1 LKKIKIVENSRQIF
15 QTDNKKRWRNV
26 QWGSR
31 IFIFI
36 AVLLFLALGL
46 MMKLDRSP
54 KIPFKEDY
62 KAVITASKPFLQENK
77 ISKEYKGFRN
87 FISEKTMHTNLAKI
101 EKARA
106 ERFKNQNRNWAQ
118 FPGGIRSAFYV
129 AWDPQSLM
137 SLKKNIKHIN
147 LVFPEWFFL
156 DPKTGNL
163 KTNVDPEGYK
173 VIKRTG
179 VAAMPILSNNFQQEF
194 HSEGLGKVL
203 NNPQQ
208 RTKLIQKLAQQCL
221 TYHFKGINIDFE
233 EMNLDS
239 DENLIAFM
247 KELSDTF
254 KKNKLLVT
262 MDVMT
267 DNDDYN
273 IQKLNPYVDY
283 FVLMAYDEYSADSD
297 AGPVSSQK
305 WVEAQTGKFLQKTS
319 PNKIILGLG
328 AYGYDWS
335 TNKEDNSSVTYMQAI
350 TKASASKAVINF
362 DDNTFNL
369 NYSYTDS
376 KNNTH
381 TVFFND
387 AASIFNTMR
396 FSSEYPLAGTALWRL
411 GSEDS
416 RIWNFYDK
424 DLTFAGLSK
433 LNLKTLENVKGQT
446 MVDYIGDG
454 EVLDVL
460 NTPHDGKIA
469 VEIDPKEK
477 IITDENYLTYPSSY
491 EVKKYGEAPQK
502 ELVLTFD
509 DGPDETYTPQV
520 LDILSKYHVPA
531 AFFLVGLNAEKN
543 LPLVKRIYRE
553 GHEIGNHTFTHE
565 NVARVSPE
573 RALLELKLTRLL
585 IECITGHSTILFRAP
600 YNADSE
606 PTTSEEIVPVALAR
620 QQNYLDIGENIDP
633 EDWQPGI
640 KADEIVKRV
649 LAGVKAERGNII
661 LLHDAG
667 GETREETVKALKI
680 LIPTLQKQG
689 YHFTN
694 LATILHKNKAELMPA
709 VPKTRAYYVMQLNLV
724 LATIIYGI
732 SHFLVALFTIFI
744 GLGLIR
750 LIIMLYWA
758 FKERRKEKKLGEF
771 PVLQSYPKVSIIV
784 PAYNEEVNIV
794 SSLHNL
800 LKQTYPNF
808 NIILVDDGSKDSTYK
823 KAKEVFSDHPKLKI
837 FTKTNGGKATALN
850 FGIAQTDAEY
860 VVCIDADTKLEQN
873 AVKYLIA
880 RFLNSNAEEKIA
892 AVAGN
897 VKVGNTV
904 NWLTK
909 WQSIEYT
916 TSQNFDRLA
925 YANINAIT
933 VIPGAIGAFRKSVID
948 EVGGYSS
955 DTLAEDCD
963 ITVKILRE
971 GYTVANENRAVAV
984 TEAPESVKQF
994 LKQRFRWTYGIM
1006 QMFWK
1011 QRQTFLNP
1019 KYKGLGLWAMPN
1031 ILLFQYI
1038 IPFFSPLAD
1047 VIMFFGILSGNGG
1060 KIFSYYLLFLLV
1072 DASLAF
1078 IAFIMQREK
1087 LVNLLYI
1094 IPQRFGY
1101 RWLMYIVLFRSL
1113 RRALKGEM
1121 QTWGFL
1127 KRTGNVKEIAAS

>member
-1 LKKIKIVENSRQIF
+1 MGNSKQIF

-31 IFIFI
+31 IFIFV
-36 AVLLFLALGL
+36 AALLFLALGL
-46 MMKLDRSP
+46 MMKFGRSP

-62 KAVITASKPFLQENK
+62 KAVITASKPYLQENK
-77 ISKEYKGFRN
+77 ISKEYKGFRS
-87 FISEKTMHTNLAKI
+87 FISEKTIHTNLAKI
-101 EKARA
+101 NRARA
-106 ERFKNQNRNWAQ
+106 ERLKNQNRNWSQ

-137 SLKKNIKHIN
+137 SLKRNIRHIN

-156 DPKTGNL
+156 DPKTGDL

-173 VIKRTG
+173 IIRRTG
-179 VAAMPILSNNFQQEF
+179 VATMPILSNNSNQEF

-203 NNPQQ
+203 KDPGK
-208 RTKLIQKLAQQCL
+208 RTQLIQKLKQQCQKL
-221 TYHFKGINIDFE
+221 HFKGINIDFE
-233 EMNLDS
+233 DMNLDS

-247 KELSDTF
+247 KELSATF
-254 KKNKLLVT
+254 KQNNLLVS
-262 MDVMT
+262 MDIMT

-273 IQKLNPYVDY
+273 VEKLNPYVDY
-283 FVLMAYDEYSADSD
+283 FILMAYDEYSADSD

-305 WVEAQTGKFLQKTS
+305 WIEAQTGKILTKTS
-319 PNKIILGLG
+319 PEKIILGLG

-335 TNKEDNSSVTYMQAI
+335 TDKDDNSSVTYMQAI
-350 TKASASKAVINF
+350 TKASASKAKINF

-416 RIWNFYDK
+416 RIWNFYDR

-433 LNLKTLENVKGQT
+433 LNLKVLENVKGQT

-469 VEIDPKEK
+469 LEIDPKEK
-477 IITDENYLTYPSSY
+477 IITDENYITYPSSY
-491 EVKKYGEAPQK
+491 EVRKYGGAPQK

-520 LDILSKYHVPA
+520 LDVLSKYHVPA

-565 NVARVSPE
+565 NVAKVSPE
-573 RALLELKLTRLL
+573 RALLEMKLTRLL

-606 PTTSEEIVPVALAR
+606 PTTSEEIIPIALAR

-649 LAGVKAERGNII
+649 MAGVKAERGNII

-667 GETREETVKALKI
+667 GDTREETVKALKI

-694 LATILHKNKAELMPA
+694 LTSILHKSKNELMPE
-709 VPKTRAYYVMQLNLV
+709 VPKTKAYYVMQLNLI
-724 LATIIYGI
+724 LATVIYGI

-750 LIIMLYWA
+750 LFIMLYWA
-758 FKERRKEKKLGEF
+758 FRERRREKKLGIF
-771 PVLQSYPKVSIIV
+771 PVLDSYPKVSIIV

-794 SSLHNL
+794 SSLNNL

-808 NIILVDDGSKDSTYK
+808 DVIMVDDGSKDSTYE
-823 KAKEVFSDHPKLKI
+823 KAREAFSDNPKLKI
-837 FTKTNGGKATALN
+837 FSKRNGGKATALN
-850 FGIAQTDAEY
+850 YGISETDAEY
-860 VVCIDADTKLEQN
+860 VVCIDADTKLEQD

-880 RFLNSNAEEKIA
+880 RFLNSAPEDKIA

-904 NWLTK
+904 NWLTR

-933 VIPGAIGAFRKSVID
+933 VIPGAIGAFRKSVV
-948 EVGGYSS
+948 EKVGGYSS

-963 ITVKILRE
+963 ITVKILRK

-1038 IPFFSPLAD
+1038 IPFFSPMAD
-1047 VIMFFGILSGNGG
+1047 LIMFFGLLSGNGG
-1060 KIFSYYLLFLLV
+1060 KIFGYYLIFLLV

-1087 LVNLLYI
+1087 LIHLVYV

-1121 QTWGFL
+1121 QSWGFL
-1127 KRTGNVKEIAAS
+1127 KRTGNVKEIANS

>member
-1 LKKIKIVENSRQIF
+1 MENSKQIF
-15 QTDNKKRWRNV
+15 QTSSKKRWKSV

-36 AVLLFLALGL
+36 GILLLLALGL
-46 MMKLDRSP
+46 MMTLDRSP

-62 KAVITASKPFLQENK
+62 KAVITANKPYLQENK
-77 ISKEYKGFRN
+77 ISKEYKGFRS
-87 FISEKTMHTNLAKI
+87 FISEKTIHTSLDKI

-106 ERFKNQNRNWAQ
+106 ERYKNQNRNWAQ
-118 FPGGIRSAFYV
+118 FPAGIRSAFYV

-137 SLKKNIKHIN
+137 SLKRNIRHVN

-156 DPKTGNL
+156 DPKTGDL

-179 VAAMPILSNNFQQEF
+179 VAAMPMLSNNFDREF
-194 HSEGLGKVL
+194 RSEGLVKVL
-203 NNPQQ
+203 NDPQK
-208 RTKLIQKLAQQCL
+208 RTHLIQKITQQCKK
-221 TYHFKGINIDFE
+221 YHFKGINIDFE
-233 EMNLDS
+233 DMNLNS

-247 KELSDTF
+247 KELSETF
-254 KKNKLLVT
+254 KKNQLLVT
-262 MDVMT
+262 MDIMT

-273 IQKLNPYVDY
+273 IPRLNPYVDY
-283 FVLMAYDEYSADSD
+283 FVLMAYDEYSAGSD

-305 WVEAQTGKFLQKTS
+305 WIEEQTGKIVKQTS
-319 PNKIILGLG
+319 PQKIILGLG

-335 TNKEDNSSVTYMQAI
+335 SNKDDNTSVTYMQAI
-350 TKASASKAVINF
+350 TKASASKAVIDFN
-362 DDNTFNL
+362 DNTFNL

-376 KNNTH
+376 KNLTH

-416 RIWNFYDK
+416 RVWNFYDK

-433 LNLKTLENVKGQT
+433 VNLKSLENVKGQT

-469 VEIDPKEK
+469 LEIDPKEK
-477 IITDENYLTYPSSY
+477 IITDENYVTYPSSY
-491 EVKKYGEAPQK
+491 EVKKYGSAPQK

-565 NVARVSPE
+565 NVAKVSPE
-573 RALLELKLTRLL
+573 RALLEMKLTRLL

-606 PTTSEEIVPVALAR
+606 PTTSEEIIPVALAR

-649 LAGVKAERGNII
+649 MAGIKQQRGNII

-667 GETREETVKALKI
+667 GDTREETVKALKI

-694 LATILHKNKAELMPA
+694 LTNILHKSRNELMPE
-709 VPKTRAYYVMQLNLV
+709 VPKTRSYYIMQLNLV
-724 LATIIYGI
+724 LATVIYGI

-744 GLGLIR
+744 VLGLIR
-750 LIIMLYWA
+750 LLLMAYWA
-758 FKERRKEKKLGEF
+758 FKERSKEKKLGEF
-771 PVLQSYPKVSIIV
+771 PVLKSYPKVSIIV

-794 SSLHNL
+794 SSLQNL

-808 NIILVDDGSKDSTYK
+808 NIIMVDDGSKDSTYE
-823 KAKEVFSDHPKLKI
+823 KALEAFPDHPKLKI
-837 FTKTNGGKATALN
+837 FSKGNGGKATALN
-850 FGIAQTDAEY
+850 FGISQTNAEY
-860 VVCIDADTKLEQN
+860 VVCIDADTKLQQD

-880 RFLNSNAEEKIA
+880 RFLNSSTEEKIA

-897 VKVGNTV
+897 VKVGNRV
-904 NWLTK
+904 NWLTR
-909 WQSIEYT
+909 WQAIEYT

-925 YANINAIT
+925 YAHINAIT
-933 VIPGAIGAFRKSVID
+933 VIPGAIGAFKRSVII
-948 EVGGYSS
+948 EAGGYSS

-963 ITVKILRE
+963 ITVKILKA
-971 GYTVANENRAVAV
+971 GYTVANENRAIAV
-984 TEAPESVKQF
+984 TEAPETTKQF

-1047 VIMFFGILSGNGG
+1047 VIMFFGILSGNGD
-1060 KIFSYYLLFLLV
+1060 KIFTYYLIFLLV
-1072 DASLAF
+1072 DASLALV
-1078 IAFIMQREK
+1078 AFIMQREK
-1087 LVNLLYI
+1087 LINLLYI

-1101 RWLMYIVLFRSL
+1101 RWLMYIVLFKSL
-1113 RRALKGEM
+1113 RKALKGEM
-1121 QTWGFL
+1121 QSWGFL
-1127 KRTGNVKEIAAS
+1127 KRTGNVKEIATS

>member
-1 LKKIKIVENSRQIF
+1 MENSKQIF
-15 QTDNKKRWRNV
+15 QTNSKKRWKSV

-31 IFIFI
+31 VFIFI
-36 AVLLFLALGL
+36 GILLLLALGL
-46 MMKLDRSP
+46 MMTLDRSP

-62 KAVITASKPFLQENK
+62 KAVITANKPYLQENK
-77 ISKEYKGFRN
+77 ISKEYKGFRS
-87 FISEKTMHTNLAKI
+87 FISEKTIHTNLDKI
-101 EKARA
+101 QKARA
-106 ERFKNQNRNWAQ
+106 ERYKNQNRNWTQ

-137 SLKKNIKHIN
+137 SLKRNIRHVN

-156 DPKTGNL
+156 DPKTGDL

-179 VAAMPILSNNFQQEF
+179 VAAMPMLSNNSNQEF
-194 HSEGLGKVL
+194 HSEGLVKVL
-203 NNPQQ
+203 NDPKK
-208 RTKLIQKLAQQCL
+208 RTHLIQKITQQCQK
-221 TYHFKGINIDFE
+221 YHFKGINIDFE
-233 EMNLDS
+233 DMNLNS

-247 KELSDTF
+247 KELSETF
-254 KKNKLLVT
+254 KKNQLLVT
-262 MDVMT
+262 MDIMT

-273 IQKLNPYVDY
+273 IPRLNPYVDY
-283 FVLMAYDEYSADSD
+283 FVLMAYDEYSAGSD

-305 WVEAQTGKFLQKTS
+305 WIEEQTGKIVKQTS
-319 PNKIILGLG
+319 PQKIILGLG

-335 TNKEDNSSVTYMQAI
+335 SNKDDNTSVTYMQAI
-350 TKASASKAVINF
+350 TKASASKAVIDFN
-362 DDNTFNL
+362 DNTFNL

-376 KNNTH
+376 KNLTH

-396 FSSEYPLAGTALWRL
+396 FSAEYPLAGTALWRL

-416 RIWNFYDK
+416 RVWNFYDK
-424 DLTFAGLSK
+424 DLTFTGLSR

-469 VEIDPKEK
+469 LEIDPKEK
-477 IITDENYLTYPSSY
+477 IITDENYVTYPSSY
-491 EVKKYGEAPQK
+491 EVKKYGSAPQK

-509 DGPDETYTPQV
+509 DGPDETYTPQI

-565 NVARVSPE
+565 NVAKVSPE
-573 RALLELKLTRLL
+573 RALLEMKLTRLL

-606 PTTSEEIVPVALAR
+606 PTTSEEIIPVALAR

-649 LAGVKAERGNII
+649 MAGIKHERGNII

-667 GETREETVKALKI
+667 GDTRAETVKALKI

-694 LATILHKNKAELMPA
+694 LTNILHKSRSELMPA
-709 VPKTRAYYVMQLNLV
+709 VPKTKSYYIMQLNLV
-724 LATIIYGI
+724 LATVIYGI

-744 GLGLIR
+744 VLGMIR
-750 LIIMLYWA
+750 LLLMAYWA
-758 FKERRKEKKLGEF
+758 FKERKKEKKLGEF
-771 PVLQSYPKVSIIV
+771 PILESYPKVSIIV

-794 SSLHNL
+794 SSLQNL

-808 NIILVDDGSKDSTYK
+808 NIIMVDDGSKDSTYE
-823 KAKEVFSDHPKLKI
+823 KAVEAFPNHANLKI
-837 FTKTNGGKATALN
+837 FTKSNGGKATALN
-850 FGIAQTDAEY
+850 FGISQTDAEY
-860 VVCIDADTKLEQN
+860 VVCIDADTKLQQD
-873 AVKYLIA
+873 AVKYMIA
-880 RFLNSNAEEKIA
+880 RFLNSNPEEKIA

-897 VKVGNTV
+897 VKVGNGV

-909 WQSIEYT
+909 WQAIEYT

-925 YANINAIT
+925 YAHINAIT
-933 VIPGAIGAFRKSVID
+933 VIPGAIGAFKRSVII
-948 EVGGYSS
+948 EAGGYSS

-963 ITVKILRE
+963 ITVKILKA

-984 TEAPESVKQF
+984 TEAPETVKQF

-1038 IPFFSPLAD
+1038 IPFFSPMAD
-1047 VIMFFGILSGNGG
+1047 VIMFFGILSGNGD
-1060 KIFSYYLLFLLV
+1060 KIFTYYLIFLLV
-1072 DASLAF
+1072 DASLALV
-1078 IAFIMQREK
+1078 AFIVQREK
-1087 LVNLLYI
+1087 LINLLYI

-1101 RWLMYIVLFRSL
+1101 RWLMYIVLFKSL
-1113 RRALKGEM
+1113 RKALKGEM
-1121 QTWGFL
+1121 QSWGFL
-1127 KRTGNVKEIAAS
+1127 KRTGNVKEIATS

>member
-1 LKKIKIVENSRQIF
+1 MENSKQIF
-15 QTDNKKRWRNV
+15 QTSSKKRWKSV

-31 IFIFI
+31 VFIFLGI
-36 AVLLFLALGL
+36 LLLLALGL
-46 MMKLDRSP
+46 MMTLDRSP

-62 KAVITASKPFLQENK
+62 KAVITANKPYLQENK

-87 FISEKTMHTNLAKI
+87 FISEKTIHTNLDKI

-106 ERFKNQNRNWAQ
+106 ERYKNQNRNWAQ

-137 SLKKNIKHIN
+137 SLKRNIRHVN

-156 DPKTGNL
+156 DPKTGDL

-179 VAAMPILSNNFQQEF
+179 VAAMPMLSNNFDREF
-194 HSEGLGKVL
+194 RSEGLAKAL
-203 NNPQQ
+203 NDPQK
-208 RTKLIQKLAQQCL
+208 RTHLIQNITRQCKK
-221 TYHFKGINIDFE
+221 YHFKGINIDFE
-233 EMNLDS
+233 DMNLDS

-247 KELSDTF
+247 KELSETF
-254 KKNKLLVT
+254 KKNQLLVT
-262 MDVMT
+262 MDIMT

-273 IQKLNPYVDY
+273 IPRLNPYVDY
-283 FVLMAYDEYSADSD
+283 FVLMAYDEYSAGSD

-305 WVEAQTGKFLQKTS
+305 WIEEQTGKIVKQTS
-319 PNKIILGLG
+319 PQKIILGLG

-335 TNKEDNSSVTYMQAI
+335 SNPDDNTSVTYMQAI
-350 TKASASKAVINF
+350 TKASASKAVIDFN
-362 DDNTFNL
+362 DNTFNL

-376 KNNTH
+376 KNLTH

-416 RIWNFYDK
+416 RVWNFYDK

-433 LNLKTLENVKGQT
+433 LNLKALENVKGQT

-469 VEIDPKEK
+469 LEIDPKEK
-477 IITDENYLTYPSSY
+477 IITDENYVTYPSSY
-491 EVKKYGEAPQK
+491 EVKKYGSAPQK

-520 LDILSKYHVPA
+520 LDVLSKYHVPA

-565 NVARVSPE
+565 NVAKVSPE

-585 IECITGHSTILFRAP
+585 IECVTGHSTILFRAP

-606 PTTSEEIVPVALAR
+606 PTTSEEIIPVALAR

-649 LAGVKAERGNII
+649 MAGIRQQRGNII

-667 GETREETVKALKI
+667 GDTREETVKALKI

-694 LATILHKNKAELMPA
+694 LTSILHKSRNELMPE
-709 VPKTRAYYVMQLNLV
+709 VPKTKSYYIMQLNLV
-724 LATIIYGI
+724 LATIIYGV

-744 GLGLIR
+744 VLGLIR
-750 LIIMLYWA
+750 LLLMAYWA
-758 FKERRKEKKLGEF
+758 FKERKKEKKLGEF
-771 PVLQSYPKVSIIV
+771 PVLESYPKVSIIV

-794 SSLHNL
+794 SSLQNL

-808 NIILVDDGSKDSTYK
+808 DIIMVDDGSKDSTYD
-823 KAKEVFSDHPKLKI
+823 KAKAAFPDHPKLKI
-837 FTKTNGGKATALN
+837 FTKRNGGKATALN
-850 FGIAQTDAEY
+850 FGISQTDAEY
-860 VVCIDADTKLEQN
+860 VVCIDADTKLQQD

-880 RFLNSNAEEKIA
+880 RFLNSDPEEKIA

-897 VKVGNTV
+897 VKVGNRV

-909 WQSIEYT
+909 WQAIEYT

-925 YANINAIT
+925 YAHINAIT
-933 VIPGAIGAFRKSVID
+933 VIPGAIGAFKRSVVI
-948 EVGGYSS
+948 ETGGYSS

-963 ITVKILRE
+963 ITVKILKA

-984 TEAPESVKQF
+984 TEAPETVKQF

-1019 KYKGLGLWAMPN
+1019 RYKGLGLWAMPN

-1047 VIMFFGILSGNGG
+1047 VIMFFGILSGNGD
-1060 KIFSYYLLFLLV
+1060 KIFTYYLIFLLV
-1072 DASLAF
+1072 DASLAL

-1087 LVNLLYI
+1087 LINLLYI

-1101 RWLMYIVLFRSL
+1101 RWLMYIVLFKSL
-1113 RRALKGEM
+1113 RKALKGEM
-1121 QTWGFL
+1121 QSWGFL
-1127 KRTGNVKEIAAS
+1127 KRTGNVKEIATS

>member
-1 LKKIKIVENSRQIF
+1 MENSKQIF
-15 QTDNKKRWRNV
+15 QTDSKKRWKSV

-46 MMKLDRSP
+46 MMKLDKSP
-54 KIPFKEDY
+54 KLPFKEDY
-62 KAVITASKPFLQENK
+62 KAVITASKPYLQENR
-77 ISKEYKGFRN
+77 ISKEYKGFRS
-87 FISEKTMHTNLAKI
+87 FIFEKTMHTSLAKI

-106 ERFKNQNRNWAQ
+106 ERRKNQNLSWSR

-137 SLKKNIKHIN
+137 SLKRNIRHIN

-156 DPKTGNL
+156 DPKTGDL

-173 VIKRTG
+173 VIRRTS

-203 NNPQQ
+203 KDPRKRSQ
-208 RTKLIQKLAQQCL
+208 LIRKITQQCL
-221 TYHFKGINIDFE
+221 KLHFKGINIDFE
-233 EMNLDS
+233 DMNLDS
-239 DENLIAFM
+239 DEPLIAFM
-247 KELSDTF
+247 KELSETF
-254 KKNKLLVT
+254 KKNGLLVT
-262 MDVMT
+262 MDIMT

-305 WVEAQTGKFLQKTS
+305 WIEAQTDKILKKTS
-319 PNKIILGLG
+319 PDKIILGLG

-335 TNKEDNSSVTYMQAI
+335 TNKDDNTSVTYMQAI
-350 TKASASKAVINF
+350 TKASASKAVMNF

-396 FSSEYPLAGTALWRL
+396 YSSEYPLAGTALWRL

-416 RIWNFYDK
+416 RVWNFYDK
-424 DLTFAGLSK
+424 NLTLSGLST

-469 VEIDPKEK
+469 LEIDPKEK
-477 IITDENYLTYPSSY
+477 IITDENYVTYPSSY

-509 DGPDETYTPQV
+509 DGPDETYTPQI
-520 LDILSKYHVPA
+520 LDVLSKYHVPA

-565 NVARVSPE
+565 NVAKVSPE

-585 IECITGHSTILFRAP
+585 IECVTGHSTILFRAP

-606 PTTSEEIVPVALAR
+606 PTTPEEIIPVALAR

-640 KADEIVKRV
+640 KANEIIQRV
-649 LAGVKAERGNII
+649 MTGLKQQRGNIV

-694 LATILHKNKAELMPA
+694 LASILHKSKSELMPEI
-709 VPKTRAYYVMQLNLV
+709 PKTKSYYIMQLNLV
-724 LATIIYGI
+724 LATVIYGI

-744 GLGLIR
+744 ILGLIR
-750 LIIMLYWA
+750 LILMAYWA
-758 FKERRKEKKLGEF
+758 LKERKKEKKLGGF
-771 PVLQSYPKVSIIV
+771 PVLDSYPKVSIIV

-794 SSLHNL
+794 SSLNSL

-808 NIILVDDGSKDSTYK
+808 NIIMVDDGSKDSTYER
-823 KAKEVFSDHPKLKI
+823 AKEAFPDHPQLKI
-837 FTKTNGGKATALN
+837 FAKTNGGKATALN
-850 FGIAQTDAEY
+850 FGIAQTNAEY
-860 VVCIDADTKLEQN
+860 VVCIDADTKLQKD
-873 AVKYLIA
+873 AVKYMIA
-880 RFLNSNAEEKIA
+880 RFLNSAPEEKIA

-897 VKVGNTV
+897 VKVGNKV
-904 NWLTK
+904 NWLTR

-933 VIPGAIGAFRKSVID
+933 VIPGAIGAFKKSVIA
-948 EVGGYSS
+948 EIGGYSS

-963 ITVKILRE
+963 LTVKILKA
-971 GYTVANENRAVAV
+971 GYTVANENRAFAV
-984 TEAPESVKQF
+984 TEAPETVKQF

-1047 VIMFFGILSGNGG
+1047 LMMFFGILSGNGE
-1060 KIFSYYLLFLLV
+1060 KIFTYYLIFLLV
-1072 DASLAF
+1072 DASLAL

-1087 LVNLLYI
+1087 LTGLLYV

-1113 RRALKGEM
+1113 RKALKGEM
-1121 QTWGFL
+1121 QSWGFL
-1127 KRTGNVKEIAAS
+1127 KRTGNVKEVVTS

>member
-1 LKKIKIVENSRQIF
+1 MEKSKQIF
-15 QTDNKKRWRNV
+15 QTDSKKRWRNV
-26 QWGSR
+26 KWGSR
-31 IFIFI
+31 IFIFVTAI
-36 AVLLFLALGL
+36 LFIALGL

-54 KIPFKEDY
+54 KIPFREDY
-62 KAVITASKPFLQENK
+62 KAVITANRPYLQENK
-77 ISKEYKGFRN
+77 ISKEYKGFRS

-101 EKARA
+101 SRAKA
-106 ERFKNQNRNWAQ
+106 ERFRNQNRNWGK

-137 SLKKNIKHIN
+137 SLKRNIRHVN

-156 DPKTGNL
+156 DPKTGAL
-163 KTNVDPEGYK
+163 KTNVDKECYK
-173 VIKRTG
+173 IIRRTG
-179 VAAMPILSNNFQQEF
+179 VAAMPILSNNYQQEF
-194 HSEGLGKVL
+194 RSEGLAKVL
-203 NNPQQ
+203 RDPAR
-208 RTKLIQKLAQQCL
+208 RTQLIQQLTRQCL
-221 TYHFKGINIDFE
+221 KNNFKGINIDFE
-233 EMNLDS
+233 DMNLDS
-239 DENLIAFM
+239 DEYLIRFM
-247 KELSDTF
+247 SELSAAF
-254 KKNKLLVT
+254 KKNRLLVT
-262 MDVMT
+262 MDIMT

-273 IQKLNPYVDY
+273 IQKLDPFVDY
-283 FVLMAYDEYSADSD
+283 FVLMAYDEYAADSD

-305 WVEAQTGKFLQKTS
+305 WIEAQTGKILKKTS
-319 PNKIILGLG
+319 PGKIILGLG

-335 TNKEDNSSVTYMQAI
+335 SNTADNTSVTYMQAI
-350 TKASASKAVINF
+350 TKASASRAKINF

-376 KNNTH
+376 GNHTH

-387 AASIFNTMR
+387 AASVFNTMR

-424 DLTFAGLSK
+424 DLTSAGLSAF
-433 LNLKTLENVKGQT
+433 NIHSLEQVKGQT

-460 NTPHDGKIA
+460 NTPHDGKLA
-469 VEIDPKEK
+469 LEIDPKEK
-477 IITDENYLTYPSSY
+477 IITDENYIAYPSSY
-491 EVKKYGEAPQK
+491 EVKKYGAAPQK

-520 LDILSKYHVPA
+520 LDVLSKYHVPA

-565 NVARVSPE
+565 NVAKVSPE
-573 RALLELKLTRLL
+573 RALLEMKLTRLL
-585 IECITGHSTILFRAP
+585 IECVTGHSTILFRAP

-606 PTTSEEIVPVALAR
+606 PTTSEEIIPVALAR
-620 QQNYLDIGENIDP
+620 KQNYLDIGENIDP

-649 LAGVKAERGNII
+649 LSGIRQERGNII

-680 LIPTLQKQG
+680 LIPELQKQG

-694 LATILHKNKAELMPA
+694 LTAILHKNRSELMPE
-709 VPKTRAYYVMQLNLV
+709 VPKTKAYYIMQLNLV
-724 LATIIYGI
+724 LATVIYGI
-732 SHFLVALFTIFI
+732 SHFLVALFIIFI
-744 GLGLIR
+744 TLGIIR
-750 LIIMLYWA
+750 LLIMMYWA
-758 FKERRKEKKLGEF
+758 FRERKREKALGGF
-771 PVLQSYPKVSIIV
+771 PVLDHYPKVSVIV

-800 LKQTYPNF
+800 LKQTYPDF
-808 NIILVDDGSKDSTYK
+808 NIIMVDDGSKDSTYE
-823 KAKEVFSDHPKLKI
+823 KAVAAFGDHPKLKI
-837 FTKTNGGKATALN
+837 YTKPNGGKATALN
-850 FGIAQTDAEY
+850 FGISRTDAAY
-860 VVCIDADTKLEQN
+860 VVCIDADTKLDKD
-873 AVKYLIA
+873 AVKYLMA
-880 RFLNSNAEEKIA
+880 RFLNAKPEEKIA

-897 VKVGNTV
+897 VKVGNPV
-904 NWLTK
+904 NWLTR
-909 WQSIEYT
+909 WQSIEYI

-925 YANINAIT
+925 YARINAIT
-933 VIPGAIGAFRKSVID
+933 VIPGAIGAFRKAVVE

-963 ITVKILRE
+963 LTVKILKQ

-984 TEAPESVKQF
+984 TEAPESVPQF
-994 LKQRFRWTYGIM
+994 LKQRFRWTYGII

-1011 QRQTFLNP
+1011 QKQAFLNP
-1019 KYKGLGLWAMPN
+1019 DYKGLGLWAMPN

-1047 VIMFFGILSGNGG
+1047 VIMLLGILSGNGG
-1060 KIFSYYLLFLLV
+1060 KIFGYYLLFLLV
-1072 DASLAF
+1072 DASLALL
-1078 IAFIMQREK
+1078 AFIMQKEK
-1087 LVNLLYI
+1087 LTHILYI

-1113 RRALKGEM
+1113 RRALKGEI
-1121 QTWGFL
+1121 QSWGFL
-1127 KRTGNVKEIAAS
+1127 KRTGNVKEIAVN

>member
-1 LKKIKIVENSRQIF
+1 MEHSKQIF
-15 QTDNKKRWRNV
+15 QTENKKRWRNV
-26 QWGSR
+26 KWGSR
-31 IFIFI
+31 IFIFL
-36 AVLLFLALGL
+36 AVLLFIALGL

-62 KAVITASKPFLQENK
+62 KAVITASRPYLQENK
-77 ISKEYKGFRN
+77 ISKEYKGFRS
-87 FISEKTMHTNLAKI
+87 FISEKNIHTNLAKI
-101 EKARA
+101 EKAKE
-106 ERFKNQNRNWAQ
+106 ERFRNQNRNWAQ

-137 SLKKNIKHIN
+137 SLKRNIRHIN

-156 DPKTGNL
+156 DPKSGGL

-173 VIKRTG
+173 IIKRTG
-179 VAAMPILSNNFQQEF
+179 VAAMPMLSNNADREF
-194 HSEGLGKVL
+194 RSEGLSKVL
-203 NNPQQ
+203 KDPQK
-208 RTKLIQKLAQQCL
+208 RTQLINTITAQCL
-221 TYHFKGINIDFE
+221 KFHFKGINVDFE
-233 EMNLDS
+233 SIGLDS
-239 DENLIAFM
+239 DEYLIAFM
-247 KELSDTF
+247 KELSGTF
-254 KKNKLLVT
+254 RKNGLMVT
-262 MDVMT
+262 MDIMT

-273 IQKLNPYVDY
+273 IRKLDPYVDY
-283 FVLMAYDEYSADSD
+283 FVLMAYDEYSADND

-305 WVEAQTGKFLQKTS
+305 WIEAQTGKILQKTA
-319 PNKIILGLG
+319 PDKIILGLG

-335 TNKEDNSSVTYMQAI
+335 TNTDDNTSVTYMQAI
-350 TKASASKAVINF
+350 TKASASKAKINF

-369 NYSYTDS
+369 NYSYTDA

-416 RIWNFYDK
+416 RVWNFYDK
-424 DLTFAGLSK
+424 DLSSAGMSK
-433 LNLKTLENVKGQT
+433 INFKDLENVKGQT

-469 VEIDPKEK
+469 LETDPKEK
-477 IITDENYLTYPSSY
+477 IITDETYKTYPSSY

-502 ELVLTFD
+502 DLVLTFD
-509 DGPDETYTPQV
+509 DGPDETYTPQI
-520 LDILSKYHVPA
+520 LDVLSKYHVPA

-606 PTTSEEIVPVALAR
+606 PTTPEEIIPVALAR
-620 QQNYLDIGENIDP
+620 KQNYLDIGENIDP

-649 LAGVKAERGNII
+649 MEGLHQRKGNII

-667 GETREETVKALKI
+667 GDTREETVKALKV
-680 LIPTLQKQG
+680 LIPALQKQG

-694 LATILHKNKAELMPA
+694 LASILHKSKNELMPE

-724 LATIIYGI
+724 LATVIYGI
-732 SHFLVALFTIFI
+732 SHFLVALFTVFI
-744 GLGLIR
+744 GLGIIR
-750 LIIMLYWA
+750 LLLMAYWA
-758 FKERRKEKKLGEF
+758 VREKRKEKEKGWF
-771 PVLQSYPKVSIIV
+771 PVLDSYPKVSIMV

-794 SSLHNL
+794 SSLSNL
-800 LKQTYPNF
+800 LNQTYPNF
-808 NIILVDDGSKDSTYK
+808 DVIMIDDGSKDSTYQ
-823 KAKEVFSDHPKLKI
+823 KAQDAFASHPKLKI
-837 FTKTNGGKATALN
+837 LTKPNGGKATALN
-850 FGIAQTDAEY
+850 YGISQTDSEY
-860 VVCIDADTKLEQN
+860 VVCIDADTKLQQD
-873 AVKYLIA
+873 AVKFLMA
-880 RFLNSNAEEKIA
+880 RFLNAAPEEKIA

-897 VKVGNTV
+897 VKVGNPV
-904 NWLTK
+904 NWLTR
-909 WQSIEYT
+909 WQAIEYT

-925 YANINAIT
+925 YSYINAVT
-933 VIPGAIGAFRKSVID
+933 VIPGAIGAFRKTVID

-963 ITVKILRE
+963 ITVKMLRK
-971 GYTVANENRAVAV
+971 GYRIANENRAVAV
-984 TEAPESVKQF
+984 TEAPETVKQF

-1011 QRQTFLNP
+1011 QKQTFLNP
-1019 KYKGLGLWAMPN
+1019 EYKGLGLWAMPN

-1038 IPFFSPLAD
+1038 IPFFSPMAD
-1047 VIMFFGILSGNGG
+1047 LIMFFGLLSGNGS
-1060 KIFSYYLLFLLV
+1060 KIFVYYLLFLLV
-1072 DASLAF
+1072 DASLA
-1078 IAFIMQREK
+1078 IVAFIMQKEK
-1087 LVNLLYI
+1087 MWNLIYI
-1094 IPQRFGY
+1094 VPQRFGY

-1121 QTWGFL
+1121 QAWGFL
-1127 KRTGNVKEIAAS
+1127 KRTGNVKEIGASRLS

>member
-1 LKKIKIVENSRQIF
+1 MGNSKQIF

-36 AVLLFLALGL
+36 AVLLFLALGV
-46 MMKLDRSP
+46 MMKFGRSP

-62 KAVITASKPFLQENK
+62 KAVITASKPYLQENK
-77 ISKEYKGFRN
+77 ISKEYKGFRS
-87 FISEKTMHTNLAKI
+87 FISEKNIHTNLAKI
-101 EKARA
+101 KKARA
-106 ERFKNQNRNWAQ
+106 ERLQNQNRNWSQ

-137 SLKKNIKHIN
+137 SLKRNIRHVN

-156 DPKTGNL
+156 DPKTGDL

-173 VIKRTG
+173 IIRRTG
-179 VAAMPILSNNFQQEF
+179 VATMPILSNNSNQEF

-203 NNPQQ
+203 KDPLKRTQLIRKLKQQ
-208 RTKLIQKLAQQCL
+208 CQKL
-221 TYHFKGINIDFE
+221 HFKGINIDFE
-233 EMNLDS
+233 DMNLDS

-247 KELSDTF
+247 KELSATF
-254 KKNKLLVT
+254 KQNNLLVS
-262 MDVMT
+262 MDIMT
-267 DNDDYN
+267 ENDDYN
-273 IQKLNPYVDY
+273 VERLNPYVDY
-283 FVLMAYDEYSADSD
+283 FILMAYDEYSADSD

-305 WVEAQTGKFLQKTS
+305 WIEAQTGKILTKTS
-319 PNKIILGLG
+319 PEKIILGLG

-335 TNKEDNSSVTYMQAI
+335 TNKDDNSSVTYMQAI
-350 TKASASKAVINF
+350 TKASASKAKINF

-424 DLTFAGLSK
+424 DLTSAGLSK
-433 LNLKTLENVKGQT
+433 LNLRLLENVKGQT

-477 IITDENYLTYPSSY
+477 IITDENYITYPSSY
-491 EVKKYGEAPQK
+491 EVRKYGGAPQK

-520 LDILSKYHVPA
+520 LDVLSKYHVPA

-565 NVARVSPE
+565 NVAKVSPE
-573 RALLELKLTRLL
+573 RALLEMKLTRLL

-606 PTTSEEIVPVALAR
+606 PTTSEEIIPVALAR

-649 LAGVKAERGNII
+649 MAGIKAERGNII

-667 GETREETVKALKI
+667 GDTREETVKALKV

-694 LATILHKNKAELMPA
+694 LTSILHKSKNELMPE
-709 VPKTRAYYVMQLNLV
+709 VPKTKAYYVMQLNLI
-724 LATIIYGI
+724 LATVIYGI

-750 LIIMLYWA
+750 LFIMLYWA
-758 FKERRKEKKLGEF
+758 FRERKKEKKLGVF
-771 PVLQSYPKVSIIV
+771 PILESYPKVSIIV

-794 SSLHNL
+794 SSLNNL

-808 NIILVDDGSKDSTYK
+808 DVIMVDDGSKDSTYD
-823 KAKEVFSDHPKLKI
+823 KAREAFSGNPKLKI
-837 FTKTNGGKATALN
+837 FSKRNGGKATALN
-850 FGIAQTDAEY
+850 YGIAETDAEY
-860 VVCIDADTKLEQN
+860 VVCIDADTKLEQD

-880 RFLNSNAEEKIA
+880 RFLNSAPEDKIA

-904 NWLTK
+904 NWLTR

-925 YANINAIT
+925 YADINAIT
-933 VIPGAIGAFRKSVID
+933 VIPGAIGAFRKSVV
-948 EVGGYSS
+948 EKVGGYSS

-963 ITVKILRE
+963 ITVKILRK

-984 TEAPESVKQF
+984 TEAPETVKQF

-1011 QRQTFLNP
+1011 QRHTFLNP

-1038 IPFFSPLAD
+1038 IPFFSPMAD
-1047 VIMFFGILSGNGG
+1047 LIMFFGLLSGNGG
-1060 KIFSYYLLFLLV
+1060 KIFSYYLIFLLV

-1087 LVNLLYI
+1087 LIYLVYV

-1121 QTWGFL
+1121 QSWGFL
-1127 KRTGNVKEIAAS
+1127 KRTGNVKEIANS

>member
-1 LKKIKIVENSRQIF
+1 MENSKQIF
-15 QTDNKKRWRNV
+15 QTNSKKRWKSV
-26 QWGSR
+26 QWSSR

-36 AVLLFLALGL
+36 AALLLLALGL
-46 MMKLDRSP
+46 MMTLDKNP

-62 KAVITASKPFLQENK
+62 KAVITASKPYLQENK
-77 ISKEYKGFRN
+77 ISKEYKGFRS
-87 FISEKTMHTNLAKI
+87 FISEKTMHTSLSKI
-101 EKARA
+101 EEARA
-106 ERFKNQNRNWAQ
+106 ERLKNQNRNWAQ

-137 SLKKNIKHIN
+137 SLKRNIRHIN

-156 DPKTGNL
+156 DPKTGDL
-163 KTNVDPEGYK
+163 KTNIDPEGYK
-173 VIKRTG
+173 ILKRTG
-179 VAAMPILSNNFQQEF
+179 VAAMPILSNNSDREF
-194 HSEGLGKVL
+194 RSEGLGKVL
-203 NNPQQ
+203 NDPQK
-208 RTKLIQKLAQQCL
+208 RTHLIQKITQQCIK
-221 TYHFKGINIDFE
+221 YHFKGINIDFE
-233 EMNLDS
+233 DMNLDS

-247 KELSDTF
+247 KELSETF
-254 KKNKLLVT
+254 KKNQLLVT
-262 MDVMT
+262 MDIMT

-273 IQKLNPYVDY
+273 IQRLDPYVDY
-283 FVLMAYDEYSADSD
+283 FVLMAYDEYSASGD
-297 AGPVSSQK
+297 AGPISSQK
-305 WVEAQTGKFLQKTS
+305 WIEEQTGKIVKKTA

-335 TNKEDNSSVTYMQAI
+335 SNSDDNASVTYMQAI
-350 TKASASKAVINF
+350 TKASASKAVIDYN
-362 DDNTFNL
+362 DNTFNL

-376 KNNTH
+376 KNLTH

-416 RIWNFYDK
+416 RVWNFYDK

-469 VEIDPKEK
+469 LEIDPKEK
-477 IITDENYLTYPSSY
+477 IITDENYITYPSSY
-491 EVKKYGEAPQK
+491 EVKKYGSAPQK

-565 NVARVSPE
+565 NVAKVSPE

-585 IECITGHSTILFRAP
+585 IECVTGHSTILFRAP

-606 PTTSEEIVPVALAR
+606 PTTSEEIIPVALAR

-649 LAGVKAERGNII
+649 LAGVKQERGNII

-667 GETREETVKALKI
+667 GDTREETVKALKV

-694 LATILHKNKAELMPA
+694 LTNLLHKSRGELMPEI
-709 VPKTRAYYVMQLNLV
+709 PKTRSYYIMQLNLV
-724 LATIIYGI
+724 LATVIYGI

-744 GLGLIR
+744 VLGLIR
-750 LIIMLYWA
+750 LLLMAYWA
-758 FKERRKEKKLGEF
+758 FKEKRKEKNLSEF
-771 PVLQSYPKVSIIV
+771 PVLESYPKVSIIV

-794 SSLHNL
+794 SSLQNL

-808 NIILVDDGSKDSTYK
+808 NIIMVDDGSKDSTYEKAK
-823 KAKEVFSDHPKLKI
+823 KAFPDNPKLKI

-850 FGIAQTDAEY
+850 FGISQTDAEY
-860 VVCIDADTKLEQN
+860 VVCIDADTQLQKD
-873 AVKYLIA
+873 AIKYLIA
-880 RFLNSNAEEKIA
+880 RFLNASSEEKIA

-909 WQSIEYT
+909 WQAIEYT

-925 YANINAIT
+925 YAHINAIT
-933 VIPGAIGAFRKSVID
+933 VIPGAIGAFKRSVII
-948 EVGGYSS
+948 EAGGYSS

-963 ITVKILRE
+963 ITVKILKA
-971 GYTVANENRAVAV
+971 GYTVANENRAIAV
-984 TEAPESVKQF
+984 TEAPETVKQF

-1011 QRQTFLNP
+1011 QKQTFLNP
-1019 KYKGLGLWAMPN
+1019 QYKGLGLWAMPN

-1047 VIMFFGILSGNGG
+1047 VIMFFGILSGNGS
-1060 KIFSYYLLFLLV
+1060 KIFSYYLIFLLV
-1072 DASLAF
+1072 DASLAL
-1078 IAFIMQREK
+1078 IAFIMQRER
-1087 LVNLLYI
+1087 LTNLLYV

-1101 RWLMYIVLFRSL
+1101 RWLMYIVLFKSL
-1113 RRALKGEM
+1113 RKALKGEI

-1127 KRTGNVKEIAAS
+1127 KRTGNVKEIATS

>member
-1 LKKIKIVENSRQIF
+1 MENSKQIF
-15 QTDNKKRWRNV
+15 QTNSKKRWKSV

-31 IFIFI
+31 VFIFI
-36 AVLLFLALGL
+36 GILLLLALGL
-46 MMKLDRSP
+46 MMTLDRSP

-62 KAVITASKPFLQENK
+62 KAVITANKPYLQENK
-77 ISKEYKGFRN
+77 ISKEYKGFRS
-87 FISEKTMHTNLAKI
+87 FISEKTIHTNLDKI
-101 EKARA
+101 QKARA
-106 ERFKNQNRNWAQ
+106 ERYKNQNRNWAQ

-137 SLKKNIKHIN
+137 SLKRNIRHVN

-156 DPKTGNL
+156 DPKTGDL

-179 VAAMPILSNNFQQEF
+179 VAAMPMLSNNSNQEF
-194 HSEGLGKVL
+194 HSEGLVKVL
-203 NNPQQ
+203 NDPQK
-208 RTKLIQKLAQQCL
+208 RTHLIQKITQQCKK
-221 TYHFKGINIDFE
+221 YNFKGINIDFE
-233 EMNLDS
+233 DMNLNS

-247 KELSDTF
+247 KELSETF
-254 KKNKLLVT
+254 KKNQLLVT
-262 MDVMT
+262 MDIMT

-273 IQKLNPYVDY
+273 IPRLDPYVDY
-283 FVLMAYDEYSADSD
+283 FVLMAYDEYSAGSD

-305 WVEAQTGKFLQKTS
+305 WIEEQTGKIVKQTS
-319 PNKIILGLG
+319 PQKIILGLG

-335 TNKEDNSSVTYMQAI
+335 SNKDDNTSVTYMQAI
-350 TKASASKAVINF
+350 TKASASKAVIDFN
-362 DDNTFNL
+362 DNTFNL

-376 KNNTH
+376 KNLTH

-416 RIWNFYDK
+416 RVWNFYDK

-469 VEIDPKEK
+469 LEIDPKEK
-477 IITDENYLTYPSSY
+477 IITDENYITYPSSY
-491 EVKKYGEAPQK
+491 EVKKYGSAPQK

-509 DGPDETYTPQV
+509 DGPDETYTPQI
-520 LDILSKYHVPA
+520 LDVLSKYHVPA

-565 NVARVSPE
+565 NVAKVSPE

-585 IECITGHSTILFRAP
+585 IECVTGHSTILFRAP

-606 PTTSEEIVPVALAR
+606 PTTSEEIIPVALAR

-649 LAGVKAERGNII
+649 MAGVKHERGNII

-667 GETREETVKALKI
+667 GDTRAETVKALKI

-694 LATILHKNKAELMPA
+694 LTNILHKSRSELMPA
-709 VPKTRAYYVMQLNLV
+709 VPKTKSYYIMQLNLV
-724 LATIIYGI
+724 LATVIYGI

-744 GLGLIR
+744 VLGLIR
-750 LIIMLYWA
+750 LLLMAYWA
-758 FKERRKEKKLGEF
+758 FKERRKEKKLGGF
-771 PVLQSYPKVSIIV
+771 PVLESYPKVSIIV

-794 SSLHNL
+794 SSLQNL

-808 NIILVDDGSKDSTYK
+808 NIIMVDDGSKDSTYE
-823 KAKEVFSDHPKLKI
+823 KAVEAFPNHPNLKI
-837 FTKTNGGKATALN
+837 FTKSNGGKATALN
-850 FGIAQTDAEY
+850 FGISETDAEY
-860 VVCIDADTKLEQN
+860 VVCIDADTKLQQD
-873 AVKYLIA
+873 AVKYMIA
-880 RFLNSNAEEKIA
+880 RFLNSNPEEKIA

-897 VKVGNTV
+897 VKVGNRV

-909 WQSIEYT
+909 WQAIEYT

-925 YANINAIT
+925 YAHINAIT
-933 VIPGAIGAFRKSVID
+933 VIPGAIGAFKRSVII
-948 EVGGYSS
+948 EAGGYSS

-963 ITVKILRE
+963 ITVKILKA
-971 GYTVANENRAVAV
+971 GYTVANENRAIAV
-984 TEAPESVKQF
+984 TEAPETVKQF

-1038 IPFFSPLAD
+1038 IPFFSPMAD
-1047 VIMFFGILSGNGG
+1047 VIMFFGILSGNGD
-1060 KIFSYYLLFLLV
+1060 KIFTYYLIFLLV
-1072 DASLAF
+1072 DASLALV
-1078 IAFIMQREK
+1078 AFIMQREK
-1087 LVNLLYI
+1087 LINLLYI

-1101 RWLMYIVLFRSL
+1101 RWLMYIVLFKSL
-1113 RRALKGEM
+1113 RKALKGEM
-1121 QTWGFL
+1121 QSWGFL
-1127 KRTGNVKEIAAS
+1127 KRTGNVKEIATS

>member
-1 LKKIKIVENSRQIF
+1 VENSKQIF
-15 QTDNKKRWRNV
+15 QTDSKKRWRNV

-46 MMKLDRSP
+46 MMKLDKSP

-62 KAVITASKPFLQENK
+62 KAVITANRPYLQENK
-77 ISKEYKGFRN
+77 ISKEYKGFRS

-106 ERFKNQNRNWAQ
+106 ERLKNQNRNWAQ

-137 SLKKNIKHIN
+137 SLKRNIKHIN

-194 HSEGLGKVL
+194 HAEGLGKVL

-221 TYHFKGINIDFE
+221 KFQFKGINIDFE

-254 KKNKLLVT
+254 KQNKLLVI

-335 TNKEDNSSVTYMQAI
+335 TNKAENNSVTYMQAI
-350 TKASASKAVINF
+350 TKASASKAIINF

-565 NVARVSPE
+565 NVAKVSPE
-573 RALLELKLTRLL
+573 RALLEMKLTRLL

-620 QQNYLDIGENIDP
+620 EQNYLDIGENIDP

-694 LATILHKNKAELMPA
+694 LATILHKNKAELMPV

-732 SHFLVALFTIFI
+732 SRFLVALFAIFI

-758 FKERRKEKKLGEF
+758 FKERKKEKKLGEF
-771 PVLQSYPKVSIIV
+771 PILESYPKVSIIV

-808 NIILVDDGSKDSTYK
+808 DIILVDDGSKDSTYE
-823 KAKEVFSDHPKLKI
+823 KAKEAFSDHPKLKI

-850 FGIAQTDAEY
+850 FGISQTDAEY

-880 RFLNSNAEEKIA
+880 RFLNSNPEEKIA

-933 VIPGAIGAFRKSVID
+933 VIPGAIGAFKKSVID

-963 ITVKILRE
+963 ITVKILRK

-1047 VIMFFGILSGNGG
+1047 LIMFFGILSGNGS
-1060 KIFSYYLLFLLV
+1060 KIFSYYLIFLLV
-1072 DASLAF
+1072 DASLAL

-1087 LVNLLYI
+1087 LGNLLYI

-1101 RWLMYIVLFRSL
+1101 RWLMYIVLFKSL
-1113 RRALKGEM
+1113 RKALKGEM

-1127 KRTGNVKEIAAS
+1127 KRTGNVREIATS

>member
-1 LKKIKIVENSRQIF
+1 LQKQSEVENARQIF
-15 QTDNKKRWRNV
+15 QTDSKKRWRNV
-26 QWGSR
+26 KWGSR
-31 IFIFI
+31 IFIFV
-36 AVLLFLALGL
+36 AVLLFIALAV
-46 MMKLDRSP
+46 MMKFDRNP

-62 KAVITASKPFLQENK
+62 KAVITASKPYLQENK
-77 ISKEYKGFRN
+77 ISKEYKGFRS
-87 FISEKTMHTNLAKI
+87 FISEKNIHTNLAKI
-101 EKARA
+101 EKAKADRL
-106 ERFKNQNRNWAQ
+106 KHQNRDWAQ

-137 SLKKNIKHIN
+137 SLKRNIKHIN
-147 LVFPEWFFL
+147 LVFPEWFFV
-156 DPKTGNL
+156 DPKNGDL
-163 KTNVDPEGYK
+163 KTNVDAEGYK
-173 VIKRTG
+173 IIRRVG
-179 VAAMPILSNNFQQEF
+179 VAAMPMLSNNFEQEF
-194 HSEGLGKVL
+194 HSEGLSKVFKD
-203 NNPQQ
+203 PQR
-208 RTKLIQKLAQQCL
+208 RTLLIKKLAQQCVKL
-221 TYHFKGINIDFE
+221 KFKGINIDFE
-233 EMNLDS
+233 SMNLDS
-239 DENLIAFM
+239 DEYLIDFM
-247 KELSDTF
+247 KELSLNF
-254 KKNKLLVT
+254 KQNNLLVT
-262 MDVMT
+262 MDIMT

-273 IQKLNPYVDY
+273 IRKLDPFVDY
-283 FVLMAYDEYSADSD
+283 FVLMAYDEYAAESD

-305 WVEAQTGKFLQKTS
+305 WIEEQAGKMLKKTT

-335 TNKEDNSSVTYMQAI
+335 SNKDDNTSVTYMQAI

-396 FSSEYPLAGTALWRL
+396 FSSEYPLAGTAVWRL

-416 RIWNFYDK
+416 RIWTFYDK
-424 DLTFAGLSK
+424 DLTSDGLSK
-433 LNLKTLENVKGQT
+433 LNLKNLENVKGQT
-446 MVDYIGDG
+446 MVDYIGNG

-469 VEIDPKEK
+469 LEIDPKEK
-477 IITDENYLTYPSSY
+477 IITDETYKTYPSSY
-491 EVKKYGEAPQK
+491 EVKKYGEAPDK

-509 DGPDETYTPQV
+509 DGPDETYTPQI
-520 LDILSKYHVPA
+520 LDVLSKYHVPA

-543 LPLVKRIYRE
+543 LPLIKRIYRE

-565 NVARVSPE
+565 NVAKVSPE

-585 IECITGHSTILFRAP
+585 IECVTGHSTILFRAP

-606 PTTSEEIVPVALAR
+606 PTTPEEIIPVALAR
-620 QQNYLDIGENIDP
+620 KQNYLDIGENIDP

-640 KADEIVKRV
+640 KSEEIVKRV
-649 LAGVKAERGNII
+649 MDGLHQRKGNII

-667 GETREETVKALKI
+667 GDTRAETVKALKT
-680 LIPTLQKQG
+680 LIPALQKQG

-694 LATILHKNKAELMPA
+694 LASILHKSKAELMPG
-709 VPKTRAYYVMQLNLV
+709 VPKTKSYYIMQLNLV
-724 LATIIYGI
+724 LATVIYGI
-732 SHFLVALFTIFI
+732 SHFLFALFMVFI
-744 GLGLIR
+744 ALGLIR
-750 LIIMLYWA
+750 LLMMMYWA
-758 FKERRKEKKLGEF
+758 FKERKKEKQLGGF
-771 PVLQSYPKVSIIV
+771 PVLTAYPKVSIIV

-794 SSLHNL
+794 SSLNNL
-800 LKQTYPNF
+800 LHQTYPNF
-808 NIILVDDGSKDSTYK
+808 EVILVDDGSKDSTYE
-823 KAKEVFSDHPKLKI
+823 KAKAEFSGHPKLKI
-837 FTKTNGGKATALN
+837 FTKPNGGKATALN
-850 FGIAQTDAEY
+850 FGILQTDAEY
-860 VVCIDADTKLEQN
+860 VVCIDADTKLGQN
-873 AVKYLIA
+873 AVKHLIA
-880 RFLNSNAEEKIA
+880 RFLNSDPGEKIA

-904 NWLTK
+904 NWLTR
-909 WQSIEYT
+909 WQSIEYI

-925 YANINAIT
+925 YAYINAVT
-933 VIPGAIGAFRKSVID
+933 VIPGAIGAFRKSVLE

-963 ITVKILRE
+963 VTVKILKR
-971 GYTVANENRAVAV
+971 GYTIANENRAVAV
-984 TEAPESVKQF
+984 TEAPETVKQF

-1011 QRQTFLNP
+1011 QKQTFMNP
-1019 KYKGLGLWAMPN
+1019 DYKGLGIWAMPN

-1047 VIMFFGILSGNGG
+1047 VIMFLGLLSGNGG
-1060 KIFSYYLLFLLV
+1060 KIFIYYLLFLLV
-1072 DASLAF
+1072 DASLG
-1078 IAFIMQREK
+1078 ILAFIMQKEK
-1087 LVNLLYI
+1087 IWNLFYI

-1121 QTWGFL
+1121 QYWGFL
-1127 KRTGNVKEIAAS
+1127 KRTGNVKEMPAS

>member
-1 LKKIKIVENSRQIF
+1 MENSKQIF
-15 QTDNKKRWRNV
+15 QTNSKKRWKSV

-31 IFIFI
+31 VFMFIGI
-36 AVLLFLALGL
+36 LLLLALGL
-46 MMKLDRSP
+46 MMTLDRSP

-62 KAVITASKPFLQENK
+62 KAVITADKPYLQENK
-77 ISKEYKGFRN
+77 ISKEYKGFRS
-87 FISEKTMHTNLAKI
+87 FISEKTIHTNLDKI
-101 EKARA
+101 QKARA
-106 ERFKNQNRNWAQ
+106 ERYKNQNRNWAQ

-137 SLKKNIKHIN
+137 SLKRNIRHVN

-156 DPKTGNL
+156 DPKTGDL

-179 VAAMPILSNNFQQEF
+179 VAAMPMLSNNSNQEF
-194 HSEGLGKVL
+194 HSEGLVKVL
-203 NNPQQ
+203 NDPQK
-208 RTKLIQKLAQQCL
+208 RTHLIQKITQQCKK
-221 TYHFKGINIDFE
+221 YNFKGINIDFE
-233 EMNLDS
+233 DMNLNS

-247 KELSDTF
+247 KELSETF
-254 KKNKLLVT
+254 KKNQLLVT
-262 MDVMT
+262 MDIMT

-273 IQKLNPYVDY
+273 IPRLDPYVDY
-283 FVLMAYDEYSADSD
+283 FVLMAYDEYSAGSD

-305 WVEAQTGKFLQKTS
+305 WIEEQTGKIVKQTS
-319 PNKIILGLG
+319 PQKIILGLG

-335 TNKEDNSSVTYMQAI
+335 SNKDDNTSVTYMQAI
-350 TKASASKAVINF
+350 TKASASKAVIDFN
-362 DDNTFNL
+362 DNTFNL

-376 KNNTH
+376 KNLTH

-416 RIWNFYDK
+416 RVWNFYDK

-469 VEIDPKEK
+469 LEIDPKEK
-477 IITDENYLTYPSSY
+477 IITDENYITYPSSY
-491 EVKKYGEAPQK
+491 EVKKYGSAPQK

-509 DGPDETYTPQV
+509 DGPDETYTPQI
-520 LDILSKYHVPA
+520 LDVLSKYHVPA

-565 NVARVSPE
+565 NVAKVSPE

-585 IECITGHSTILFRAP
+585 IECVTGHSTILFRAP

-606 PTTSEEIVPVALAR
+606 PTTSEEIIPVALAR

-649 LAGVKAERGNII
+649 MAGVKHERGNII

-667 GETREETVKALKI
+667 GDTRAETVKALKI

-694 LATILHKNKAELMPA
+694 LTNILHKSRSELMPA
-709 VPKTRAYYVMQLNLV
+709 VPKTKSYYIMQLNLV
-724 LATIIYGI
+724 LATVIYGI

-744 GLGLIR
+744 VLGLIR
-750 LIIMLYWA
+750 LLLMAYWA
-758 FKERRKEKKLGEF
+758 FKERRKEKKLGGF
-771 PVLQSYPKVSIIV
+771 PVLESYPKVSIIV

-794 SSLHNL
+794 SSLQNL

-808 NIILVDDGSKDSTYK
+808 NIIMVDDGSKDSTYE
-823 KAKEVFSDHPKLKI
+823 KAVEAFPNHPDLKI
-837 FTKTNGGKATALN
+837 FTKSNGGKATALN
-850 FGIAQTDAEY
+850 FGISETDAEY
-860 VVCIDADTKLEQN
+860 VVCIDADTKLQQD
-873 AVKYLIA
+873 AVKYMIA
-880 RFLNSNAEEKIA
+880 RFLNSNPEEKIA

-897 VKVGNTV
+897 VKVGNRV

-909 WQSIEYT
+909 WQAIEYT

-925 YANINAIT
+925 YAHINAIT
-933 VIPGAIGAFRKSVID
+933 VIPGAIGAFKRSVII
-948 EVGGYSS
+948 EAGGYSS

-963 ITVKILRE
+963 ITVKILKA
-971 GYTVANENRAVAV
+971 GYTVANENRAIAV
-984 TEAPESVKQF
+984 TEAPETVKQF

-1038 IPFFSPLAD
+1038 IPFFSPMAD
-1047 VIMFFGILSGNGG
+1047 VIMFFGILSGNGD
-1060 KIFSYYLLFLLV
+1060 KIFTYYLIFLLV
-1072 DASLAF
+1072 DASLALV
-1078 IAFIMQREK
+1078 AFIMQREK
-1087 LVNLLYI
+1087 LINLLYI

-1101 RWLMYIVLFRSL
+1101 RWLMYIVLFKSL
-1113 RRALKGEM
+1113 RKALKGEM
-1121 QTWGFL
+1121 QSWGFL
-1127 KRTGNVKEIAAS
+1127 KRTGNVKEIATS

>member
-1 LKKIKIVENSRQIF
+1 MENSKQIF
-15 QTDNKKRWRNV
+15 QTDNKKRWRSV

-31 IFIFI
+31 IFIFV
-36 AVLLFLALGL
+36 AVLLILALGL
-46 MMKLDRSP
+46 MMKLEKSP

-62 KAVITASKPFLQENK
+62 KAVITASKPYLKENK
-77 ISKEYKGFRN
+77 ISKEYKGFRS
-87 FISEKTMHTNLAKI
+87 FISEKTMHTSLAKI
-101 EKARA
+101 QQARV
-106 ERFKNQNRNWAQ
+106 ERLKNQNRSWSQ

-137 SLKKNIKHIN
+137 SLKRNIRHIN

-156 DPKTGNL
+156 DPKTGDL
-163 KTNVDPEGYK
+163 KTNIDPEGYK
-173 VIKRTG
+173 IIKRTG
-179 VAAMPILSNNFQQEF
+179 VAAMPIVSNNSDREF
-194 HSEGLGKVL
+194 RSEGLGKVL
-203 NNPQQ
+203 KDPRR
-208 RTKLIQKLAQQCL
+208 RTKLIQKLTQQCQKF
-221 TYHFKGINIDFE
+221 HFKGINIDFE
-233 EMNLDS
+233 DMNLDS
-239 DENLIAFM
+239 DEYLIAFM
-247 KELSDTF
+247 KELSETF
-254 KKNKLLVT
+254 KQNKLLVS
-262 MDVMT
+262 MDIMT

-273 IQKLNPYVDY
+273 IQKLNPYLDY
-283 FVLMAYDEYSADSD
+283 FILMAYDEYAVDSD

-305 WVEAQTGKFLQKTS
+305 WIEAQTEKILKKTS
-319 PNKIILGLG
+319 PEKIILGLG

-335 TNKEDNSSVTYMQAI
+335 TNKEDNASVTYMQAI

-396 FSSEYPLAGTALWRL
+396 FSSEYPLAGTAVWRL

-424 DLTFAGLSK
+424 DLTLPGLSK
-433 LNLKTLENVKGQT
+433 LNLKALENVKGQT

-460 NTPHDGKIA
+460 NKPHDGKISL
-469 VEIDPKEK
+469 EIDPKEK
-477 IITDENYLTYPSSY
+477 IITDENYITYPSSY

-509 DGPDETYTPQV
+509 DGPDETYTPQI

-531 AFFLVGLNAEKN
+531 AFFLVGLNAERN

-565 NVARVSPE
+565 NVAKVSPE
-573 RALLELKLTRLL
+573 RALLEMKLTRLL
-585 IECITGHSTILFRAP
+585 IECVTGHSTILFRAP

-606 PTTSEEIVPVALAR
+606 PTTSEEIIPVALAR
-620 QQNYLDIGENIDP
+620 QQNYLDIGESIDP

-640 KADEIVKRV
+640 QSGEIIKRV
-649 LAGVKAERGNII
+649 MAGIKQQRGNII

-667 GETREETVKALKI
+667 GDTREETVKALKI
-680 LIPTLQKQG
+680 LIPTFQKQG

-694 LATILHKNKAELMPA
+694 LASILHKSKSVLMPG
-709 VPKTRAYYVMQLNLV
+709 VPKTRSYYVMQLNLV
-724 LATIIYGI
+724 LATVIYGI
-732 SHFLVALFTIFI
+732 SHFLVAVFTLFI

-750 LIIMLYWA
+750 LMVMMYWA
-758 FKERRKEKKLGEF
+758 FKERKKEKTLGDF
-771 PVLQSYPKVSIIV
+771 PALETYSKVSIIV
-784 PAYNEEVNIV
+784 PAYNEEVNII
-794 SSLHNL
+794 SSLNNL

-808 NIILVDDGSKDSTYK
+808 DIIMVDDGSKDSTYK
-823 KAKEVFSDHPKLKI
+823 KANEAFSNHPKLKI
-837 FTKTNGGKATALN
+837 FTKSNGGKATALN
-850 FGIAQTDAEY
+850 FGISQTDAEY
-860 VVCIDADTKLEQN
+860 VVCIDADTQLQHD

-880 RFLNSNAEEKIA
+880 RFLNSDPAEEIA

-904 NWLTK
+904 NWLTR

-925 YANINAIT
+925 YAHINAIT
-933 VIPGAIGAFRKSVID
+933 VIPGAIGAFKKSVII
-948 EVGGYSS
+948 EAGGYST

-963 ITVKILRE
+963 ITVKILKA

-1038 IPFFSPLAD
+1038 IPFFSPMAD

-1060 KIFSYYLLFLLV
+1060 KIFSYYLIFLLV
-1072 DASLAF
+1072 DASLALA
-1078 IAFIMQREK
+1078 AFIMQREK
-1087 LVNLLYI
+1087 LTGLLYV

-1113 RRALKGEM
+1113 RKALKGEM
-1121 QTWGFL
+1121 QSWGFL
-1127 KRTGNVKEIAAS
+1127 KRTGNVKEIGAS

>member
-1 LKKIKIVENSRQIF
+1 MENSKQIF
-15 QTDNKKRWRNV
+15 QTNNKKRWRNV

-31 IFIFI
+31 VLIFI

-46 MMKLDRSP
+46 MMKLDKNP

-62 KAVITASKPFLQENK
+62 KAVITAGKPYLQENK

-87 FISEKTMHTNLAKI
+87 FISEKTIHTSLSKI
-101 EKARA
+101 EKAKA
-106 ERFKNQNRNWAQ
+106 ERLKNQNKNWSQ

-137 SLKKNIKHIN
+137 SLKRNIKHVN

-156 DPKTGNL
+156 DPKTGDL
-163 KTNVDPEGYK
+163 KTNIDPEGYK
-173 VIKRTG
+173 VIRRTG
-179 VAAMPILSNNFQQEF
+179 VSAMPILSNNFDREF
-194 HSEGLGKVL
+194 RSEGLGKVL
-203 NNPQQ
+203 KDPLK
-208 RTKLIQKLAQQCL
+208 RAKLIQKITQECVKF
-221 TYHFKGINIDFE
+221 HFKGINIDFE
-233 EMNLDS
+233 DMNLQS
-239 DENLIAFM
+239 DEDLVSFM
-247 KELSDTF
+247 KELSQTF
-254 KKNKLLVT
+254 KQNKLLVT
-262 MDVMT
+262 MDIMT

-273 IQKLNPYVDY
+273 IRNLNPYVDY
-283 FVLMAYDEYSADSD
+283 FVLMAYDEYSADGD

-305 WVEAQTGKFLQKTS
+305 WIEEQTGKILTKTS

-335 TNKEDNSSVTYMQAI
+335 TNTADNVSVSYMQAI
-350 TKASASKAVINF
+350 TKASASKANINY

-369 NYSYTDS
+369 NYSYSDS
-376 KNNTH
+376 KHNTH

-396 FSSEYPLAGTALWRL
+396 FSTEYPLAGTALWRL

-424 DLTFAGLSK
+424 DLTFKGLSK
-433 LNLKTLENVKGQT
+433 LNLKQLENVKGQT

-469 VEIDPKEK
+469 LEIDPKEK
-477 IITDENYLTYPSSY
+477 IITDENYMTYPSSY

-520 LDILSKYHVPA
+520 LDVLSKYHVPA
-531 AFFLVGLNAEKN
+531 AFFLIGLNSEKN

-565 NVARVSPE
+565 NVAKVSPE

-606 PTTSEEIVPVALAR
+606 PTTSEEIIPVALAR
-620 QQNYLDIGENIDP
+620 RQNYLDIGESIDP

-640 KADEIVKRV
+640 KAEEIVKRV
-649 LAGVKAERGNII
+649 MNGIKQERGNII

-667 GETREETVKALKI
+667 GDTREETVKALNI
-680 LIPTLQKQG
+680 LIPALQKQG

-694 LATILHKNKAELMPA
+694 LASILHKSKNQLMPE
-709 VPKTRAYYVMQLNLV
+709 VPKTRSYYIMQLNLV
-724 LATIIYGI
+724 LATVIYGI
-732 SHFLVALFTIFI
+732 SRFLVALFTIFI

-750 LIIMLYWA
+750 LLLMAYWA
-758 FKERRKEKKLGEF
+758 IKERKKEKKLGVF
-771 PVLQSYPKVSIIV
+771 PILESYPKVSIIV

-800 LKQTYPNF
+800 LKQSYPNF
-808 NIILVDDGSKDSTYK
+808 DIIMVDDGSKDSTYK
-823 KAKEVFSDHPKLKI
+823 KAKTEFSDHPELKI
-837 FTKTNGGKATALN
+837 FTKSNGGKATALN
-850 FGIAQTDAEY
+850 FGISQTDAAY
-860 VVCIDADTKLEQN
+860 VVCIDADTKLQQD

-880 RFLNSNAEEKIA
+880 RFLNADPEEKIA

-897 VKVGNTV
+897 VKVGNQV

-909 WQSIEYT
+909 WQDIEYT

-933 VIPGAIGAFRKSVID
+933 VIPGAIGAFKRTVID

-963 ITVKILRE
+963 ITVKIVRE

-984 TEAPESVKQF
+984 TEVPETVKQF

-1011 QRQTFLNP
+1011 QKQTFLNP

-1047 VIMFFGILSGNGG
+1047 VIMFFGILSGNGE

-1072 DASLAF
+1072 DVSLALV
-1078 IAFIMQREK
+1078 AFIMQGEK
-1087 LVNLLYI
+1087 LMNLIYV

-1113 RRALKGEM
+1113 RKALKGEI
-1121 QTWGFL
+1121 QSWGFL
-1127 KRTGNVKEIAAS
+1127 KRTGNVKEIATS

>member
-1 LKKIKIVENSRQIF
+1 MENSKQVF
-15 QTDNKKRWRNV
+15 QTNSKKRWKSV

-31 IFIFI
+31 IFIFVGI
-36 AVLLFLALGL
+36 LLLLALGL
-46 MMKLDRSP
+46 MMTLDRSP

-62 KAVITASKPFLQENK
+62 KAVITANKPYLQENK
-77 ISKEYKGFRN
+77 ISKEYKGFRS
-87 FISEKTMHTNLAKI
+87 FISEKTIHTSLDKI

-106 ERFKNQNRNWAQ
+106 ERYKNQNRNWAQ

-137 SLKKNIKHIN
+137 SLKRNIRHVN

-156 DPKTGNL
+156 DPKTGDL

-173 VIKRTG
+173 VIRRTG
-179 VAAMPILSNNFQQEF
+179 VAAMPMLSNNSNQEF
-194 HSEGLGKVL
+194 RSEGLVKVL
-203 NNPQQ
+203 NDPQK
-208 RTKLIQKLAQQCL
+208 RTHLIQKIAQQCKK
-221 TYHFKGINIDFE
+221 YHFKGINIDFE
-233 EMNLDS
+233 DMNLNS

-247 KELSDTF
+247 KELSETF
-254 KKNKLLVT
+254 KKNQLLVT
-262 MDVMT
+262 MDIMT

-273 IQKLNPYVDY
+273 IPRLNPYVDY
-283 FVLMAYDEYSADSD
+283 FVLMAYDEYSAGSD

-305 WVEAQTGKFLQKTS
+305 WIEEQTGKIVKQTS
-319 PNKIILGLG
+319 PQKIILGLG

-335 TNKEDNSSVTYMQAI
+335 SNKDDNTSVTYMQAI
-350 TKASASKAVINF
+350 TKASASKAVIDFN
-362 DDNTFNL
+362 DNTFNL

-376 KNNTH
+376 KNLTH

-416 RIWNFYDK
+416 RVWNFYDK

-469 VEIDPKEK
+469 LEIDPKEK
-477 IITDENYLTYPSSY
+477 IITDENYITYPSSY
-491 EVKKYGEAPQK
+491 EVKKYGGAPQK

-509 DGPDETYTPQV
+509 DGPDETYTPQI
-520 LDILSKYHVPA
+520 LDVLSKYHVPA

-565 NVARVSPE
+565 NVAKVSPE

-585 IECITGHSTILFRAP
+585 IECVTGYSTILFRAP

-606 PTTSEEIVPVALAR
+606 PTTSEEIIPVALAR

-640 KADEIVKRV
+640 KSDEIVKRV
-649 LAGVKAERGNII
+649 MAGVKQERGNII

-667 GETREETVKALKI
+667 GDTREETVKALKI

-694 LATILHKNKAELMPA
+694 LTSILHKTRSELMPE
-709 VPKTRAYYVMQLNLV
+709 VPKTKSYYIMQLNLV
-724 LATIIYGI
+724 LATVIYGI

-744 GLGLIR
+744 VLGLIR
-750 LIIMLYWA
+750 LLLMAYWA
-758 FKERRKEKKLGEF
+758 FKERKKEKKLGEF
-771 PVLQSYPKVSIIV
+771 PVLESYPKVSIIV

-794 SSLHNL
+794 SSLQNL

-808 NIILVDDGSKDSTYK
+808 NIIMVDDGSKDSTYEK
-823 KAKEVFSDHPKLKI
+823 VLEAFPDHPKLKI

-850 FGIAQTDAEY
+850 FGISQTDAEY
-860 VVCIDADTKLEQN
+860 VVCIDADTKLQQD
-873 AVKYLIA
+873 AVKYLVA
-880 RFLNSNAEEKIA
+880 RFLNSDPEEKIA

-897 VKVGNTV
+897 VKVGNRV
-904 NWLTK
+904 NWLTR
-909 WQSIEYT
+909 WQAIEYT

-925 YANINAIT
+925 YAHINAIT
-933 VIPGAIGAFRKSVID
+933 VIPGAIGAFKRSAII
-948 EVGGYSS
+948 EAGGYSS

-963 ITVKILRE
+963 ITVKILKA

-984 TEAPESVKQF
+984 TEAPETANQF

-1011 QRQTFLNP
+1011 QKQTFLNP

-1047 VIMFFGILSGNGG
+1047 VIMFFGILSGNGD
-1060 KIFSYYLLFLLV
+1060 KIFTYYLIFLLV
-1072 DASLAF
+1072 DASLALV
-1078 IAFIMQREK
+1078 AFIMQREK
-1087 LVNLLYI
+1087 LINLLYI

-1101 RWLMYIVLFRSL
+1101 RWLMYIVLFKSL
-1113 RRALKGEM
+1113 RKALKGEM
-1121 QTWGFL
+1121 QSWGFL
-1127 KRTGNVKEIAAS
+1127 KRTGNVKEIATS

>member
-1 LKKIKIVENSRQIF
+1 MEKSRQIF
-15 QTDNKKRWRNV
+15 QTDSKKRWRNV
-26 QWGSR
+26 KWGSR
-31 IFIFI
+31 IFIFVTAI
-36 AVLLFLALGL
+36 LFIALGL

-62 KAVITASKPFLQENK
+62 KAVITASRPYLQENK
-77 ISKEYKGFRN
+77 ISKEYKGFRS

-101 EKARA
+101 SRAKA
-106 ERFKNQNRNWAQ
+106 ERFRNQNRDWAR

-137 SLKKNIKHIN
+137 SLKRNIRHVN

-156 DPKTGNL
+156 DPGTGAL
-163 KTNVDPEGYK
+163 KTNVDKEGYK
-173 VIKRTG
+173 IIRRTG
-179 VAAMPILSNNFQQEF
+179 VAAMPILSNNYQQEF
-194 HSEGLGKVL
+194 RSEGLAKVL
-203 NNPQQ
+203 KDPAAST
-208 RTKLIQKLAQQCL
+208 RLIQQLTQQCL
-221 TYHFKGINIDFE
+221 KKRFKGINIDFE
-233 EMNLDS
+233 DMNLDS
-239 DENLIAFM
+239 DEYLIRFM
-247 KELSDTF
+247 SGLSAAF
-254 KKNKLLVT
+254 KKNRLLVT
-262 MDVMT
+262 MDIMT

-273 IQKLNPYVDY
+273 IQKLDPFVDY
-283 FVLMAYDEYSADSD
+283 FVLMAYDEYAAESD

-305 WVEAQTGKFLQKTS
+305 WIEAQTGKILKKTS
-319 PNKIILGLG
+319 PGKIILGLG

-335 TNKEDNSSVTYMQAI
+335 SNKADNTSVTYMQAI
-350 TKASASKAVINF
+350 TKASASKSKINF

-376 KNNTH
+376 GNHTH

-387 AASIFNTMR
+387 AASVFNTMR

-424 DLTFAGLSK
+424 DLTSAGLSAF
-433 LNLKTLENVKGQT
+433 NIHSLEQVKGQT

-460 NTPHDGKIA
+460 NTPHDGKLSL
-469 VEIDPKEK
+469 EIDPKEK
-477 IITDENYLTYPSSY
+477 IITDENYITYPSSY
-491 EVKKYGEAPQK
+491 EVKKYGAAPQK

-565 NVARVSPE
+565 NVAKVSPE
-573 RALLELKLTRLL
+573 RALLEMKLTRLL
-585 IECITGHSTILFRAP
+585 IECVTGHSTILFRAP

-606 PTTSEEIVPVALAR
+606 PTTSEEIIPVALAR
-620 QQNYLDIGENIDP
+620 KQNYLDIGENIDP

-649 LAGVKAERGNII
+649 MAGIRQERGNII

-680 LIPTLQKQG
+680 LIPELQKQG

-694 LATILHKNKAELMPA
+694 LTSILHKNRSELMPE
-709 VPKTRAYYVMQLNLV
+709 VPKTKAYYIMQLNLV
-724 LATIIYGI
+724 LATVIYGI
-732 SHFLVALFTIFI
+732 SHFLVALFIIFI
-744 GLGLIR
+744 TLGIIR
-750 LIIMLYWA
+750 LLVMICWA
-758 FKERRKEKKLGEF
+758 FGERKKEKRLGNF
-771 PVLQSYPKVSIIV
+771 PVPDHYPKVSVIV

-800 LKQTYPNF
+800 LKQTYPYF
-808 NIILVDDGSKDSTYK
+808 NIIMVDDGSKDSTYD
-823 KAKEVFSDHPKLKI
+823 KAVAAFGDHPKLKI
-837 FTKTNGGKATALN
+837 YTKPNGGKATALN
-850 FGIAQTDAEY
+850 FGISRTDAAY
-860 VVCIDADTKLEQN
+860 VVCIDADTKLDKD
-873 AVKYLIA
+873 AVTYLMA
-880 RFLNSNAEEKIA
+880 RFLNAKPEEKIA

-897 VKVGNTV
+897 VKVGNLV
-904 NWLTK
+904 NWLTR
-909 WQSIEYT
+909 WQSIEYI

-925 YANINAIT
+925 YARINAIT
-933 VIPGAIGAFRKSVID
+933 VIPGAIGAFRKAVVE

-963 ITVKILRE
+963 LTVKILKQ
-971 GYTVANENRAVAV
+971 GYTVANENRAVAI
-984 TEAPESVKQF
+984 TEAPESVPQF

-1011 QRQTFLNP
+1011 QKQAFLNP
-1019 KYKGLGLWAMPN
+1019 DYKGLGLWAMPN
-1031 ILLFQYI
+1031 ILLFQYV

-1047 VIMFFGILSGNGG
+1047 VIMLLGILSGNGG
-1060 KIFSYYLLFLLV
+1060 KIFGYYLLFLLV
-1072 DASLAF
+1072 DASLALL
-1078 IAFIMQREK
+1078 AFIMQKEK
-1087 LVNLLYI
+1087 LIHILYI

-1113 RRALKGEM
+1113 RRALKGEI
-1121 QTWGFL
+1121 QSWGFL
-1127 KRTGNVKEIAAS
+1127 KRTGNVKEIAVK

>member
-1 LKKIKIVENSRQIF
+1 MEDSKQIF
-15 QTDNKKRWRNV
+15 QTDNKKRWRSV

-31 IFIFI
+31 IFIFV
-36 AVLLFLALGL
+36 AVLLILALGL
-46 MMKLDRSP
+46 MMKLDKSP

-62 KAVITASKPFLQENK
+62 KAVMTASKPYLQENK
-77 ISKEYKGFRN
+77 ISKEYKGFRS

-101 EKARA
+101 HQARV
-106 ERFKNQNRNWAQ
+106 ERLKNQNKSWSQ

-137 SLKKNIKHIN
+137 SLKRNIRHIN

-156 DPKTGNL
+156 DPKSGDL

-173 VIKRTG
+173 IIKRTG
-179 VAAMPILSNNFQQEF
+179 VSAMPILSNNSDREF
-194 HSEGLGKVL
+194 RSEGLGKVL
-203 NNPQQ
+203 KDPEK
-208 RTKLIQKLAQQCL
+208 RTGLIRKLVQQCQKF
-221 TYHFKGINIDFE
+221 HFKGINIDFE
-233 EMNLDS
+233 DMNLDS
-239 DENLIAFM
+239 DEYLIAFM
-247 KELSDTF
+247 KELSETF
-254 KKNKLLVT
+254 KQNKLLVT
-262 MDVMT
+262 MDIMT

-273 IQKLNPYVDY
+273 IRKLNPYVDY
-283 FVLMAYDEYSADSD
+283 FILMAYDEYAEDSD

-305 WVEAQTGKFLQKTS
+305 WIEAQTEKILKETS
-319 PNKIILGLG
+319 PEKIILGLG

-335 TNKEDNSSVTYMQAI
+335 TNKEDNTSVTYMQAI
-350 TKASASKAVINF
+350 TKASASKAAINF

-424 DLTFAGLSK
+424 NLTSAGMSK
-433 LNLKTLENVKGQT
+433 LNLKELENVKGQT

-469 VEIDPKEK
+469 LEIDAKEK
-477 IITDENYLTYPSSY
+477 IITDENYITYPSSY

-509 DGPDETYTPQV
+509 DGPDETYTPQI
-520 LDILSKYHVPA
+520 LDVLSKYHVPA
-531 AFFLVGLNAEKN
+531 AFFLVGLNAERN

-565 NVARVSPE
+565 NVAKVSPE

-585 IECITGHSTILFRAP
+585 IECVTGHSTILFRAP

-606 PTTSEEIVPVALAR
+606 PTTPEEIIPVALAR

-640 KADEIVKRV
+640 KADEIIKRV
-649 LAGVKAERGNII
+649 MAGIKQQRGNII

-667 GETREETVKALKI
+667 GDTREETVKALKT

-694 LATILHKNKAELMPA
+694 LASILHKSKNVLMPE
-709 VPKTRAYYVMQLNLV
+709 VPKTRSYYIMQLNLI
-724 LATIIYGI
+724 LATVIYGI

-750 LIIMLYWA
+750 LILMMYWA
-758 FKERRKEKKLGEF
+758 FKERKKEKLLGDF
-771 PVLQSYPKVSIIV
+771 PVLETYPKVSIIV

-794 SSLHNL
+794 SSLNNL
-800 LKQTYPNF
+800 LKQTYPNLD
-808 NIILVDDGSKDSTYK
+808 IIMVDDGSKDSTYQ
-823 KAKEVFSDHPKLKI
+823 KAKEAFPDHPELKI
-837 FTKTNGGKATALN
+837 FTKPNGGKATALN
-850 FGIAQTDAEY
+850 FGISQTDAEY
-860 VVCIDADTKLEQN
+860 VVCIDADTKLQYD

-880 RFLNSNAEEKIA
+880 RFLNSEPAEKIA

-904 NWLTK
+904 NWLTR

-925 YANINAIT
+925 YAYINAVT
-933 VIPGAIGAFRKSVID
+933 VIPGAIGAFKKSAII
-948 EVGGYSS
+948 EAGGYST

-963 ITVKILRE
+963 ITVKILRA
-971 GYTVANENRAVAV
+971 GYTVANENRAVAI
-984 TEAPESVKQF
+984 TESPESVKQF

-1047 VIMFFGILSGNGG
+1047 LIMFFGILSGNGG
-1060 KIFSYYLLFLLV
+1060 KIFTYYLIFLLV
-1072 DASLAF
+1072 DASLALA
-1078 IAFIMQREK
+1078 AFIMQREK
-1087 LVNLLYI
+1087 LSNLLYV

-1113 RRALKGEM
+1113 RKALKGEM
-1121 QTWGFL
+1121 QSWGFL

>member
-1 LKKIKIVENSRQIF
+1 MEKSKQIF
-15 QTDNKKRWRNV
+15 QTDSKKRWRNV
-26 QWGSR
+26 KWGSR
-31 IFIFI
+31 IFIFVTAI
-36 AVLLFLALGL
+36 LFIALGL

-54 KIPFKEDY
+54 KIPFREDY
-62 KAVITASKPFLQENK
+62 KAVITANRPYLQENK
-77 ISKEYKGFRN
+77 ISKEYKGFRS

-101 EKARA
+101 SRAKA
-106 ERFKNQNRNWAQ
+106 ERFRNQNRNWGK

-137 SLKKNIKHIN
+137 SLKRNIRHVN

-156 DPKTGNL
+156 DPKTGAL
-163 KTNVDPEGYK
+163 KTNVDKEGYK
-173 VIKRTG
+173 IIRRTG
-179 VAAMPILSNNFQQEF
+179 VAAMPILSNNYQQEF
-194 HSEGLGKVL
+194 RSEGLAKVL
-203 NNPQQ
+203 RDPAR
-208 RTKLIQKLAQQCL
+208 RTQLIQQLTRQCL
-221 TYHFKGINIDFE
+221 KNNFKGINIDFE
-233 EMNLDS
+233 DMNLDS
-239 DENLIAFM
+239 DEYLIRFM
-247 KELSDTF
+247 SELSAAF
-254 KKNKLLVT
+254 KKNRLLVT
-262 MDVMT
+262 MDIMT

-273 IQKLNPYVDY
+273 IQKLDPFVDY
-283 FVLMAYDEYSADSD
+283 FVLMAYDEYAADSD

-305 WVEAQTGKFLQKTS
+305 WIEAQTGKILKKTS
-319 PNKIILGLG
+319 PGKIILGLG

-335 TNKEDNSSVTYMQAI
+335 SNTADNTSVTYMQAI
-350 TKASASKAVINF
+350 TKASASRAKINF

-376 KNNTH
+376 GNHTH

-387 AASIFNTMR
+387 AASVFNTMR

-424 DLTFAGLSK
+424 DLTSAGLSAF
-433 LNLKTLENVKGQT
+433 NIHSLEQVKGQT

-460 NTPHDGKIA
+460 NTPHDGKLA
-469 VEIDPKEK
+469 LEIDPKEK
-477 IITDENYLTYPSSY
+477 IITDENYIAYPSSY
-491 EVKKYGEAPQK
+491 EVKKYGAAPQK

-520 LDILSKYHVPA
+520 LDVLSKYHVPA

-565 NVARVSPE
+565 NVAKVSPE
-573 RALLELKLTRLL
+573 RALLEMKLTRLL
-585 IECITGHSTILFRAP
+585 IECVTGHSTILFRAP

-606 PTTSEEIVPVALAR
+606 PTTSEEIIPVALAR
-620 QQNYLDIGENIDP
+620 KQNYLDIGENIDP

-649 LAGVKAERGNII
+649 LSGIRQERGNII

-680 LIPTLQKQG
+680 LIPELQKQG

-694 LATILHKNKAELMPA
+694 LTAILHKNRSELMPE
-709 VPKTRAYYVMQLNLV
+709 VPKTKAYYIMQLNLV
-724 LATIIYGI
+724 LATVIYGI
-732 SHFLVALFTIFI
+732 SHFLVALFIIFI
-744 GLGLIR
+744 TLGIIR
-750 LIIMLYWA
+750 LLIMMYWA
-758 FKERRKEKKLGEF
+758 FRERKREKALGGF
-771 PVLQSYPKVSIIV
+771 PVLDHYPKVSVIV

-800 LKQTYPNF
+800 LKQTYPDF
-808 NIILVDDGSKDSTYK
+808 NIIMVDDGSKDSTYE
-823 KAKEVFSDHPKLKI
+823 KAVAAFGDHPKLKI
-837 FTKTNGGKATALN
+837 YTKPNGGKATALN
-850 FGIAQTDAEY
+850 FGISRTDAAY
-860 VVCIDADTKLEQN
+860 VVCIDADTKLDKD
-873 AVKYLIA
+873 AVKYLMA
-880 RFLNSNAEEKIA
+880 RFLNAKPEEKIA

-897 VKVGNTV
+897 VKVGNPV
-904 NWLTK
+904 NWLTR
-909 WQSIEYT
+909 WQSIEYI

-925 YANINAIT
+925 YARINAIT
-933 VIPGAIGAFRKSVID
+933 VIPGAIGAFRKAVVE

-963 ITVKILRE
+963 LTVKILKQ

-984 TEAPESVKQF
+984 TEAPESVPQF

-1011 QRQTFLNP
+1011 QKQAFLNP
-1019 KYKGLGLWAMPN
+1019 DYKGLGLWAMPN

-1047 VIMFFGILSGNGG
+1047 VIMLLGILSGNGG
-1060 KIFSYYLLFLLV
+1060 KIFGYYLLFLLV
-1072 DASLAF
+1072 DASLALL
-1078 IAFIMQREK
+1078 AFIMQKEK
-1087 LVNLLYI
+1087 LTHILYI

-1113 RRALKGEM
+1113 RRALKGEI
-1121 QTWGFL
+1121 QSWGFL
-1127 KRTGNVKEIAAS
+1127 KRTGNVKEIAVN

>member
-1 LKKIKIVENSRQIF
+1 MKDSKQIF
-15 QTDNKKRWRNV
+15 QTDSKKRWRSV

-31 IFIFI
+31 IFIFV
-36 AVLLFLALGL
+36 AVLLLLALGL

-62 KAVITASKPFLQENK
+62 KAVITASKPYLQENK

-87 FISEKTMHTNLAKI
+87 FISEKTIHTSFAKI
-101 EKARA
+101 QEARA
-106 ERFKNQNRNWAQ
+106 ERLKNQNRNWSM

-137 SLKKNIKHIN
+137 SLKRNIRHVN

-163 KTNVDPEGYK
+163 KTNIDPEGYK

-179 VAAMPILSNNFQQEF
+179 VAAMPILSNNSDREF
-194 HSEGLGKVL
+194 RSEGLGKVL
-203 NNPQQ
+203 KDPAK
-208 RTKLIQKLAQQCL
+208 RTQLIQKLTQQCQKF
-221 TYHFKGINIDFE
+221 HFKGINIDFE
-233 EMNLDS
+233 DMNLDS
-239 DENLIAFM
+239 DEYLIAFM
-247 KELSDTF
+247 KELSETF
-254 KKNKLLVT
+254 KQSKLLVT
-262 MDVMT
+262 MDMMT

-283 FVLMAYDEYSADSD
+283 FILMAYDEYAVDSD

-305 WVEAQTGKFLQKTS
+305 WIEEQTGKILKKTA
-319 PNKIILGLG
+319 PEKIILGLG

-335 TNKEDNSSVTYMQAI
+335 TNKEDNTSVTYMQAI

-376 KNNTH
+376 KKNTH

-416 RIWNFYDK
+416 RVWNFYDK
-424 DLTFAGLSK
+424 DLTHAGLSQ

-469 VEIDPKEK
+469 LEIDPKEK
-477 IITDENYLTYPSSY
+477 IITDENYITYPSSY

-509 DGPDETYTPQV
+509 DGPDETYTPQI

-565 NVARVSPE
+565 NVAKVSPE

-606 PTTSEEIVPVALAR
+606 PTTSEEIIPVALAR
-620 QQNYLDIGENIDP
+620 QQNYLDIGESIDP

-640 KADEIVKRV
+640 KSDEIIKRV
-649 LAGVKAERGNII
+649 MAGVKQQRGNII

-667 GETREETVKALKI
+667 GETREETVKALQV
-680 LIPTLQKQG
+680 LIPELQKQG

-694 LATILHKNKAELMPA
+694 LASILHKNKAVLMPE
-709 VPKTRAYYVMQLNLV
+709 VPKTRSYYIMQLNLV
-724 LATIIYGI
+724 LATAIYGI

-750 LIIMLYWA
+750 LVLMMYWA
-758 FKERRKEKKLGEF
+758 FKERKKEKVLGDF
-771 PVLQSYPKVSIIV
+771 PVLENYPKVSIIV
-784 PAYNEEVNIV
+784 PAYNEEVNII
-794 SSLHNL
+794 SSLNNL

-808 NIILVDDGSKDSTYK
+808 DIIMVDDGSKDSTYE
-823 KAKEVFSDHPKLKI
+823 KAKEVFPDHPKLKI
-837 FTKTNGGKATALN
+837 FTKSNGGKATALN
-850 FGIAQTDAEY
+850 YGVSLTDAEY
-860 VVCIDADTKLEQN
+860 VICIDADTQLQQD
-873 AVKYLIA
+873 AVKYMIA
-880 RFLNSNAEEKIA
+880 RFLNSDPEEKIA

-897 VKVGNTV
+897 VKVGNKV
-904 NWLTK
+904 NWLTR

-925 YANINAIT
+925 YSYINAIT
-933 VIPGAIGAFRKSVID
+933 VIPGAIGAFKKSVIK
-948 EVGGYSS
+948 EVGGYST

-963 ITVKILRE
+963 MTVKILRA

-1047 VIMFFGILSGNGG
+1047 LIMFFGIVSGNGG
-1060 KIFSYYLLFLLV
+1060 KIFTYYLIFLLV
-1072 DASLAF
+1072 DASLALM
-1078 IAFIMQREK
+1078 AFIIQREK
-1087 LVNLLYI
+1087 LTGILYV

-1113 RRALKGEM
+1113 RKALKGEM
-1121 QTWGFL
+1121 QSWGFL

>member
-1 LKKIKIVENSRQIF
+1 MENSKQVF
-15 QTDNKKRWRNV
+15 QTTNKKRWRNV

-36 AVLLFLALGL
+36 AILLFLALGL

-54 KIPFKEDY
+54 KIPFHEDY
-62 KAVITASKPFLQENK
+62 KAVITAGKPYLQENK
-77 ISKEYKGFRN
+77 ISKEYKGFRS
-87 FISEKTMHTNLAKI
+87 FISEKTIHTSLSKI
-101 EKARA
+101 AEARA
-106 ERFKNQNRNWAQ
+106 ERLKNQNRNWAQ

-137 SLKKNIKHIN
+137 SLKRNVKHVN

-156 DPKTGNL
+156 DPKTGSL
-163 KTNVDPEGYK
+163 KTNIDPEGYK
-173 VIKRTG
+173 IIKRTG
-179 VAAMPILSNNFQQEF
+179 VAAMPILSNNSNREF
-194 HSEGLGKVL
+194 RSEGLTKVL
-203 NNPQQ
+203 NDPQK
-208 RTKLIQKLAQQCL
+208 RTQLIQKITQQCL
-221 TYHFKGINIDFE
+221 KFHFKGINIDFE
-233 EMNLDS
+233 EMNLQS
-239 DENLIAFM
+239 DEGLIAFM
-247 KELSDTF
+247 KELSETF
-254 KKNKLLVT
+254 KQNKLLVT
-262 MDVMT
+262 MDIMT

-273 IQKLNPYVDY
+273 IPKLNPYVDY
-283 FVLMAYDEYSADSD
+283 FVLMAYDEYSASGD
-297 AGPVSSQK
+297 AGPISSQK
-305 WVEAQTGKFLQKTS
+305 WIEAQTGKILQKTTA
-319 PNKIILGLG
+319 NKIILGLG

-335 TNKEDNSSVTYMQAI
+335 SNPDDNISVSYMQAI
-350 TKASASKAVINF
+350 TKASASKSVMNF

-369 NYSYTDS
+369 NYSYKDF

-424 DLTFAGLSK
+424 DLSSAGLSQFNFK
-433 LNLKTLENVKGQT
+433 NLQNVKGQT

-469 VEIDPKEK
+469 LEINPKEK
-477 IITDENYLTYPSSY
+477 IITDENYVTYPSSY
-491 EVKKYGEAPQK
+491 EVKKYGQAPQK
-502 ELVLTFD
+502 QLVLTFD
-509 DGPDETYTPQV
+509 DGPDETYTPQI
-520 LDILSKYHVPA
+520 LDVLSKYHVPA
-531 AFFLVGLNAEKN
+531 AFFLIGLNAEKN

-565 NVARVSPE
+565 NVAKVSTQ

-606 PTTSEEIVPVALAR
+606 PTTSEEIIPVALAR
-620 QQNYLDIGENIDP
+620 QQNYLDIGESIDP
-633 EDWQPGI
+633 EDWKPGI
-640 KADEIVKRV
+640 KADEIVRRV
-649 LAGVKAERGNII
+649 LAGIKQERGNII

-667 GETREETVKALKI
+667 GDTREETVKALGI

-689 YHFTN
+689 YQFTN
-694 LATILHKNKAELMPA
+694 LASILHKSKNELMPA
-709 VPKTRAYYVMQLNLV
+709 VPKTKSYYIMQLNLV

-732 SHFLVALFTIFI
+732 SHFLVALFSIFI

-750 LIIMLYWA
+750 LLLMAYWA
-758 FKERRKEKKLGEF
+758 FKERKKENQLGQF
-771 PVLQSYPKVSIIV
+771 PVLETYPKVSIIV
-784 PAYNEEVNIV
+784 PAYNEEVNII

-800 LKQTYPNF
+800 LQQSYPNF
-808 NIILVDDGSKDSTYK
+808 DVIMVDDGSKDLTYD
-823 KAKEVFSDHPKLKI
+823 KARTEFLNHPKLKI
-837 FTKTNGGKATALN
+837 FTKSNGGKATALN

-860 VVCIDADTKLEQN
+860 VVCIDADTKLEQD

-880 RFLNSNAEEKIA
+880 KFLNANVEEKIA

-897 VKVGNTV
+897 VKVGNQV
-904 NWLTK
+904 NWLTR
-909 WQSIEYT
+909 WQAIEYT

-933 VIPGAIGAFRKSVID
+933 VIPGAIGAFKRSVIH

-963 ITVKILRE
+963 ITVKILRN
-971 GYTVANENRAVAV
+971 GYTVANENKAVAV
-984 TEAPESVKQF
+984 TEAPETVKQF

-1011 QRQTFLNP
+1011 QKQTFLNP

-1047 VIMFFGILSGNGG
+1047 VIMFFGIISGNGE
-1060 KIFSYYLLFLLV
+1060 KIFAYYLLFLLV
-1072 DASLAF
+1072 DASLAI
-1078 IAFIMQREK
+1078 IAFLMQGEK
-1087 LVNLLYI
+1087 LINLIYV

-1113 RRALKGEM
+1113 RKALKGEL
-1121 QTWGFL
+1121 QSWGFL
-1127 KRTGNVKEIAAS
+1127 KRTGNVKEVIIS

>member
-1 LKKIKIVENSRQIF
+1 MENSKQIF
-15 QTDNKKRWRNV
+15 QTNSKKRWKSV

-31 IFIFI
+31 VFIFI
-36 AVLLFLALGL
+36 GILLLLALGL
-46 MMKLDRSP
+46 MMTLDRSP

-62 KAVITASKPFLQENK
+62 KAVITANKPYLQENK
-77 ISKEYKGFRN
+77 ISKEYKGFRS
-87 FISEKTMHTNLAKI
+87 FISEKTIHTNLDKI
-101 EKARA
+101 QKARA
-106 ERFKNQNRNWAQ
+106 ERYKNQNRNWTQ

-137 SLKKNIKHIN
+137 SLKRNIRHVN

-156 DPKTGNL
+156 DPKTGDL

-179 VAAMPILSNNFQQEF
+179 VAAMPMLSNNSDREF
-194 HSEGLGKVL
+194 RSEGLVKVL
-203 NNPQQ
+203 NDPQK
-208 RTKLIQKLAQQCL
+208 RTHLIQKITQQCKK
-221 TYHFKGINIDFE
+221 YNFKGINIDFE
-233 EMNLDS
+233 DMNVNS
-239 DENLIAFM
+239 DDNLIAFM
-247 KELSDTF
+247 KELSETF
-254 KKNKLLVT
+254 KKNQLLVT
-262 MDVMT
+262 MDIMT

-273 IQKLNPYVDY
+273 IPRLNPYVDY
-283 FVLMAYDEYSADSD
+283 FVLMAYDEYSAGSD

-305 WVEAQTGKFLQKTS
+305 WIEEQTGKIVKQTS
-319 PNKIILGLG
+319 PQKIILGLG

-335 TNKEDNSSVTYMQAI
+335 SNKDDNTSVTYMQAI
-350 TKASASKAVINF
+350 TKASASKAVIDFN
-362 DDNTFNL
+362 DNTFNL

-376 KNNTH
+376 KNLTH

-416 RIWNFYDK
+416 RVWNFYDK
-424 DLTFAGLSK
+424 DLTFAGLSR

-469 VEIDPKEK
+469 LEIDPKEK
-477 IITDENYLTYPSSY
+477 IITDENYITYPSSY
-491 EVKKYGEAPQK
+491 EVKKYGSAPQK

-573 RALLELKLTRLL
+573 RALLEMKLTRLL

-606 PTTSEEIVPVALAR
+606 PTTSEEIIPVALAR

-649 LAGVKAERGNII
+649 MAGIKQERGNII

-667 GETREETVKALKI
+667 GDTRAETVKALKI

-694 LATILHKNKAELMPA
+694 LTNILHKSRSELMPA
-709 VPKTRAYYVMQLNLV
+709 VPKTKSYYIMQLNLV
-724 LATIIYGI
+724 LATVIYGI

-744 GLGLIR
+744 VLGMIR
-750 LIIMLYWA
+750 LLLMAYWA
-758 FKERRKEKKLGEF
+758 FKERRKEKKLGGF
-771 PVLQSYPKVSIIV
+771 PVLESYPKVSIIV

-794 SSLHNL
+794 SSLQNL

-808 NIILVDDGSKDSTYK
+808 NIIMVDDGSKDSTYE
-823 KAKEVFSDHPKLKI
+823 KALEAFPNHPNLKI
-837 FTKTNGGKATALN
+837 FTKSNGGKATALN
-850 FGIAQTDAEY
+850 FGISETDAEY
-860 VVCIDADTKLEQN
+860 VVCIDADTKLQQD
-873 AVKYLIA
+873 AVKYMIA
-880 RFLNSNAEEKIA
+880 RFLNSNPEEKIA

-897 VKVGNTV
+897 VKVGNRV

-909 WQSIEYT
+909 WQAIEYT

-925 YANINAIT
+925 YAHINAIT
-933 VIPGAIGAFRKSVID
+933 VIPGAIGAFKRSVII
-948 EVGGYSS
+948 EAGGYSS

-963 ITVKILRE
+963 ITVKILKA
-971 GYTVANENRAVAV
+971 GYTVANENRATAV
-984 TEAPESVKQF
+984 TEAPETVKQF

-1038 IPFFSPLAD
+1038 IPFFSPMAD
-1047 VIMFFGILSGNGG
+1047 VIMFFGILSGNGD
-1060 KIFSYYLLFLLV
+1060 KIFTYYLIFLLV
-1072 DASLAF
+1072 DASLALV
-1078 IAFIMQREK
+1078 AFIMQREK
-1087 LVNLLYI
+1087 LINLLYI

-1101 RWLMYIVLFRSL
+1101 RWLMYIVLFKSL
-1113 RRALKGEM
+1113 RKALKGEM
-1121 QTWGFL
+1121 QSWGFL
-1127 KRTGNVKEIAAS
+1127 KRTGNVKEIATS

>member
-1 LKKIKIVENSRQIF
+1 
-15 QTDNKKRWRNV
+15 
-26 QWGSR
+26 
-31 IFIFI
+31 
-36 AVLLFLALGL
+36 
-46 MMKLDRSP
+46 MKFDRSP

-62 KAVITASKPFLQENK
+62 KAVITASKPYLQENK

-87 FISEKTMHTNLAKI
+87 FISEKAIHTNLAKI
-101 EKARA
+101 EKAKA
-106 ERFKNQNRNWAQ
+106 ERLKNQNRDWAQ

-137 SLKKNIKHIN
+137 SLKRNIKHIN
-147 LVFPEWFFL
+147 LVFPEWFFI
-156 DPKTGNL
+156 DPKSGDL
-163 KTNVDPEGYK
+163 KTNVDAEGYK
-173 VIKRTG
+173 IIRRAG
-179 VAAMPILSNNFQQEF
+179 IAAMPMLSNNFEQEF
-194 HSEGLGKVL
+194 RSEGLAKVL
-203 NNPQQ
+203 KDPQR
-208 RTKLIQKLAQQCL
+208 RTMLIKKIAQQCVKL
-221 TYHFKGINIDFE
+221 KFKGINIDFE
-233 EMNLDS
+233 SMNLDS
-239 DENLIAFM
+239 DEYLIDFM
-247 KELSDTF
+247 KELSLTF
-254 KKNKLLVT
+254 KENNLLVT
-262 MDVMT
+262 MDIAA

-283 FVLMAYDEYSADSD
+283 FVLMAYDEYAVESD

-305 WVEAQTGKFLQKTS
+305 WIESQAGKILQETT

-335 TNKEDNSSVTYMQAI
+335 SDKEDNTSVTYMEAI

-396 FSSEYPLAGTALWRL
+396 FSSEYPLAGTAVWRL

-424 DLTFAGLSK
+424 DLTFEGLSK
-433 LNLKTLENVKGQT
+433 LNLKSLENVKGQT

-460 NTPHDGKIA
+460 NTPHDGKIEL
-469 VEIDPKEK
+469 EIDPKEK
-477 IITDENYLTYPSSY
+477 IITDETYKTYPSSY
-491 EVKKYGEAPQK
+491 EVKKYGEAPDK

-509 DGPDETYTPQV
+509 DGPDETYTPQI
-520 LDILSKYHVPA
+520 LDVLSKYHVPA

-565 NVARVSPE
+565 NVAKVSPE

-585 IECITGHSTILFRAP
+585 IECVTGHSTILFRAP

-606 PTTSEEIVPVALAR
+606 PTTPEEIIPVALAR
-620 QQNYLDIGENIDP
+620 KQNYLDIGENIDP

-640 KADEIVKRV
+640 KSDEIVKRV
-649 LAGVKAERGNII
+649 MEGLHQRKGNII

-667 GETREETVKALKI
+667 GDTREETVKALKI
-680 LIPTLQKQG
+680 LIPALQKQG

-694 LATILHKNKAELMPA
+694 LSTILHKSKAELMPEI
-709 VPKTRAYYVMQLNLV
+709 PKTKSYYIMQLNLV
-724 LATIIYGI
+724 LATVIYGI
-732 SHFLVALFTIFI
+732 SRFLVALFAVFI
-744 GLGLIR
+744 ALGLIR
-750 LIIMLYWA
+750 LLMMMYWA
-758 FKERRKEKKLGEF
+758 FKERKKEKQLGSF
-771 PVLQSYPKVSIIV
+771 PVLEVYPKVSIIV

-794 SSLHNL
+794 SSLKNL
-800 LKQTYPNF
+800 LNQTYPDF
-808 NIILVDDGSKDSTYK
+808 DVILVDDGSTDSTYE
-823 KAKEVFSDHPKLKI
+823 KAKAAFSDHPKLKI
-837 FTKTNGGKATALN
+837 FTKPNGGKATALN
-850 FGIAQTDAEY
+850 FGISQTDAEY
-860 VVCIDADTKLEQN
+860 VVCIDADTKLGHN

-880 RFLNSNAEEKIA
+880 RFLNSNPEEKIA

-897 VKVGNTV
+897 VKVGNSV
-904 NWLTK
+904 NWLTR

-925 YANINAIT
+925 YAYINAVT
-933 VIPGAIGAFRKSVID
+933 VIPGAIGAFKKSALE

-963 ITVKILRE
+963 VTVKILKK
-971 GYTVANENRAVAV
+971 GYTIANENRAVAI
-984 TEAPESVKQF
+984 TEAPETVKQF

-1011 QRQTFLNP
+1011 QKQTFLNTD
-1019 KYKGLGLWAMPN
+1019 YKGLGIWAMPN

-1047 VIMFFGILSGNGG
+1047 VIMFLGLLSGNGG
-1060 KIFSYYLLFLLV
+1060 KIFIYYLLFLFV
-1072 DASLAF
+1072 DASLA
-1078 IAFIMQREK
+1078 ILAFIMQKEK
-1087 LVNLLYI
+1087 MGNLFYI

-1121 QTWGFL
+1121 QSWGFL
-1127 KRTGNVKEIAAS
+1127 KRTGNVKEMPAS

>member
-1 LKKIKIVENSRQIF
+1 MENSKQIF
-15 QTDNKKRWRNV
+15 QTDSKKRWRNV
-26 QWGSR
+26 QWGTR
-31 IFIFI
+31 IFIFVG
-36 AVLLFLALGL
+36 ALLFLALGL
-46 MMKLDRSP
+46 MMRFDKSP
-54 KIPFKEDY
+54 KVPFKEDY
-62 KAVITASKPFLQENK
+62 KAVITASKPYLQENK
-77 ISKEYKGFRN
+77 ISKEYKGFRS
-87 FISEKTMHTNLAKI
+87 FISEKTMHTSLAKI
-101 EKARA
+101 ERARA
-106 ERFKNQNRNWAQ
+106 ERLKNQNRNWAQ

-137 SLKKNIKHIN
+137 SLKRNIKHIN

-156 DPKTGNL
+156 DPKTGDL
-163 KTNVDPEGYK
+163 KTNVDSEGYK
-173 VIKRTG
+173 VIRRTG
-179 VAAMPILSNNFQQEF
+179 VAAMPMLSNNFQEEF
-194 HSEGLGKVL
+194 RSEGLGKVL
-203 NNPQQ
+203 KNPQK
-208 RTKLIQKLAQQCL
+208 RTQLIQKLTQQCL
-221 TYHFKGINIDFE
+221 KYQFKGINIDFE

-239 DENLIAFM
+239 DDNLIAFM
-247 KELSDTF
+247 KELSETF
-254 KKNKLLVT
+254 KQNKLLVT

-273 IQKLNPYVDY
+273 IQKLNPFVDY
-283 FVLMAYDEYSADSD
+283 FVLMAYDEYTVAND

-305 WVEAQTGKFLQKTS
+305 WVEAQTEKFSQKTS
-319 PNKIILGLG
+319 PSKIILGLG

-335 TNKEDNSSVTYMQAI
+335 TDKDQNNSVTYMEAI

-362 DDNTFNL
+362 DDSTFNL

-387 AASIFNTMR
+387 AVSIFNTMR

-433 LNLKTLENVKGQT
+433 FNLKTLENVKGQT

-469 VEIDPKEK
+469 LEIDPKEK
-477 IITDENYLTYPSSY
+477 IITDENYVTYPSSY

-531 AFFLVGLNAEKN
+531 AFFLVGLNAERN

-565 NVARVSPE
+565 NVAKVSPQ
-573 RALLELKLTRLL
+573 RALLEMKLTRLL

-640 KADEIVKRV
+640 KAGEIVKRIM
-649 LAGVKAERGNII
+649 AGLKAERGNII

-667 GETREETVKALKI
+667 GETREETIKALKI

-694 LATILHKNKAELMPA
+694 LATILHKNEAELMPA
-709 VPKTRAYYVMQLNLV
+709 VPKTRSYYVMQLNLV
-724 LATIIYGI
+724 LATIIYWI
-732 SHFLVALFTIFI
+732 SHFLIALFTIFI

-750 LIIMLYWA
+750 LIIMLFWV
-758 FKERRKEKKLGEF
+758 FKEKKTEKKLENF
-771 PVLQSYPKVSIIV
+771 PVLESYPKVSIIV
-784 PAYNEEVNIV
+784 PAYNEEVNII

-800 LKQTYPNF
+800 LQQNYPNF
-808 NIILVDDGSKDSTYK
+808 DIIMVDDGSKDSTYK
-823 KAKEVFSDHPKLKI
+823 KAKAEFTDHPRLKI
-837 FTKTNGGKATALN
+837 FSKINGGKATALN
-850 FGIAQTDAEY
+850 FGISQTDAEY

-880 RFLNSNAEEKIA
+880 RFLNSSPEEKIA

-933 VIPGAIGAFRKSVID
+933 VIPGAIGAFKKSVID
-948 EVGGYSS
+948 EIGGYSS

-963 ITVKILRE
+963 ITVKILRN

-1011 QRQTFLNP
+1011 QRHTFLNP

-1047 VIMFFGILSGNGG
+1047 VIMFLGILSGNGD
-1060 KIFSYYLLFLLV
+1060 KIFSYYLIFLLV
-1072 DASLAF
+1072 DASLALM
-1078 IAFIMQREK
+1078 AFIIQREK

-1113 RRALKGEM
+1113 RRALKGEI

-1127 KRTGNVKEIAAS
+1127 KRTGNVKEVAAS

>member
-1 LKKIKIVENSRQIF
+1 MENSKQIF
-15 QTDNKKRWRNV
+15 QTSSKKRWKSV

-31 IFIFI
+31 VFIFI
-36 AVLLFLALGL
+36 GILLLLALGL
-46 MMKLDRSP
+46 MMTLDRSP

-62 KAVITASKPFLQENK
+62 KAVITANKPYLQENK
-77 ISKEYKGFRN
+77 ISKEYKGFRS
-87 FISEKTMHTNLAKI
+87 FISEKTIHTSLDKI

-106 ERFKNQNRNWAQ
+106 ERYQNQNRNWAQ

-137 SLKKNIKHIN
+137 SLKRNIRHVN

-156 DPKTGNL
+156 DPKTGDL

-179 VAAMPILSNNFQQEF
+179 VAAMPMLSNNSNQEF
-194 HSEGLGKVL
+194 HSEGLVKVL
-203 NNPQQ
+203 NDPQK
-208 RTKLIQKLAQQCL
+208 RTHLIQKITQQCQK
-221 TYHFKGINIDFE
+221 YHFKGINIDFE
-233 EMNLDS
+233 DMNLDS
-239 DENLIAFM
+239 DDNLIAFM
-247 KELSDTF
+247 KELSETF
-254 KKNKLLVT
+254 KKNQLLVT
-262 MDVMT
+262 MDIMT

-273 IQKLNPYVDY
+273 IPRLNPYVDY
-283 FVLMAYDEYSADSD
+283 FVLMAYDEYSAGSD

-305 WVEAQTGKFLQKTS
+305 WIEEQTGKIVKQTS
-319 PNKIILGLG
+319 PQKIILGLG

-335 TNKEDNSSVTYMQAI
+335 SNKDDNTSVTYMQAI
-350 TKASASKAVINF
+350 TKASASKAVIDFN
-362 DDNTFNL
+362 DNTFNL

-376 KNNTH
+376 KNLTH

-416 RIWNFYDK
+416 RVWNFYDK
-424 DLTFAGLSK
+424 DLTFGGLSK

-469 VEIDPKEK
+469 LEIDPKEK
-477 IITDENYLTYPSSY
+477 IITDENYVTYPSSY
-491 EVKKYGEAPQK
+491 EVKKYGSAPQK

-573 RALLELKLTRLL
+573 RALLEMKLTRLL

-606 PTTSEEIVPVALAR
+606 PTTSEEIIPVALAR

-649 LAGVKAERGNII
+649 MAGIKQQRGNII

-667 GETREETVKALKI
+667 GDTREETVKALKV

-694 LATILHKNKAELMPA
+694 LTNILHKSRSELMPE
-709 VPKTRAYYVMQLNLV
+709 VPKTRSYYIMQLNLV

-744 GLGLIR
+744 VLGLIR
-750 LIIMLYWA
+750 LLLMAYWA
-758 FKERRKEKKLGEF
+758 FKERKKEKILGEF
-771 PVLQSYPKVSIIV
+771 PVLESYPKVSIIV

-794 SSLHNL
+794 SSLQNL

-808 NIILVDDGSKDSTYK
+808 NIIMVDDGSKDSTYE
-823 KAKEVFSDHPKLKI
+823 KALEAFPDHPKLKI
-837 FTKTNGGKATALN
+837 FTKGNGGKATALN
-850 FGIAQTDAEY
+850 FGISQTDAEY
-860 VVCIDADTKLEQN
+860 VVCIDADTKLQQN

-880 RFLNSNAEEKIA
+880 RFLNSDPEEKIA

-897 VKVGNTV
+897 VKVGNRV
-904 NWLTK
+904 NWLTR
-909 WQSIEYT
+909 WQAIEYT

-925 YANINAIT
+925 YAHINAIT
-933 VIPGAIGAFRKSVID
+933 VIPGAIGAFKKSVII
-948 EVGGYSS
+948 EAGGYSS

-963 ITVKILRE
+963 ITVKILKA
-971 GYTVANENRAVAV
+971 GYTVANENRAIAV
-984 TEAPESVKQF
+984 TEAPETTKQF

-1047 VIMFFGILSGNGG
+1047 VIMFFGILSGNGD
-1060 KIFSYYLLFLLV
+1060 KIFTYYLIFLLV
-1072 DASLAF
+1072 DASLALV
-1078 IAFIMQREK
+1078 AFIMQREK
-1087 LVNLLYI
+1087 LINLLYI

-1101 RWLMYIVLFRSL
+1101 RWLMYIVLFKSL
-1113 RRALKGEM
+1113 RKALKGEM
-1121 QTWGFL
+1121 QSWGFL
-1127 KRTGNVKEIAAS
+1127 KRTGNVKEIATS

>member
-1 LKKIKIVENSRQIF
+1 MEDSKQIF
-15 QTDNKKRWRNV
+15 QTDSKKRWRSV

-31 IFIFI
+31 IFIFV
-36 AVLLFLALGL
+36 AVLLILALGL
-46 MMKLDRSP
+46 MMKLDKSP

-62 KAVITASKPFLQENK
+62 KAVMTASKPYLQENK
-77 ISKEYKGFRN
+77 ISKEYKGFRS

-101 EKARA
+101 QQARA
-106 ERFKNQNRNWAQ
+106 ERLKNQNKSWSR

-137 SLKKNIKHIN
+137 SLKRNIRHIN

-156 DPKTGNL
+156 DPRSGDL
-163 KTNVDPEGYK
+163 KTNIDPEGYK
-173 VIKRTG
+173 IIRRTG
-179 VAAMPILSNNFQQEF
+179 VAAMPILSNNSDREF
-194 HSEGLGKVL
+194 RSEGLGKVL
-203 NNPQQ
+203 KDPVKK
-208 RTKLIQKLAQQCL
+208 TVLIRKLAQQCQKF
-221 TYHFKGINIDFE
+221 HFKGINIDFE
-233 EMNLDS
+233 DMNLDS
-239 DENLIAFM
+239 DEYLIAFM
-247 KELSDTF
+247 KELSETF
-254 KKNKLLVT
+254 KQNKLLVT
-262 MDVMT
+262 MDIMT

-273 IQKLNPYVDY
+273 IRKLNPYVDY
-283 FVLMAYDEYSADSD
+283 FILMAYDEYAQDSD

-305 WVEAQTGKFLQKTS
+305 WIEAQTEKILKETS
-319 PNKIILGLG
+319 PEKIILGLG

-335 TNKEDNSSVTYMQAI
+335 TNKEDNTSVTYMQAI
-350 TKASASKAVINF
+350 TKASASKAAINF

-396 FSSEYPLAGTALWRL
+396 FSSEYPLAGTAVWRL

-424 DLTFAGLSK
+424 DLTSAGMSK
-433 LNLKTLENVKGQT
+433 LNLKELENVKGQT

-469 VEIDPKEK
+469 LEIDSKEK
-477 IITDENYLTYPSSY
+477 IITDENYITYPSSY

-502 ELVLTFD
+502 DLVLTFD
-509 DGPDETYTPQV
+509 DGPDETYTPQI
-520 LDILSKYHVPA
+520 LDVLSKYHVPA

-565 NVARVSPE
+565 NVAKVSPE
-573 RALLELKLTRLL
+573 RALLEMKLTRLL
-585 IECITGHSTILFRAP
+585 IECVTGHSTILFRAP

-606 PTTSEEIVPVALAR
+606 PTTSEEIIPVALAR

-640 KADEIVKRV
+640 KADEIIKRV
-649 LAGVKAERGNII
+649 MAGIKQQRGNII

-667 GETREETVKALKI
+667 GDTREETVKALKT

-694 LATILHKNKAELMPA
+694 LASILHKNKNVLMPE
-709 VPKTRAYYVMQLNLV
+709 VPKTRSYYIMQLNLV
-724 LATIIYGI
+724 LATVIYEI

-750 LIIMLYWA
+750 LIMMMYWA
-758 FKERRKEKKLGEF
+758 YKERKKEKLLGDF
-771 PVLQSYPKVSIIV
+771 PVLETYPKVSIIV
-784 PAYNEEVNIV
+784 PAYNEEVNII
-794 SSLHNL
+794 SSLDNL

-808 NIILVDDGSKDSTYK
+808 DIIMVDDGSKDSTFQ
-823 KAKEVFSDHPKLKI
+823 KAKEAFSDHPKLKI
-837 FTKTNGGKATALN
+837 FTKSNGGKATALN
-850 FGIAQTDAEY
+850 FGISQTDAEY
-860 VVCIDADTKLEQN
+860 VVCIDADTKLQYD

-880 RFLNSNAEEKIA
+880 RFLNSDPDDKIA

-904 NWLTK
+904 NWLTR

-925 YANINAIT
+925 YAYINAVT
-933 VIPGAIGAFRKSVID
+933 VIPGAIGAFKKSVII
-948 EVGGYSS
+948 EAGGYST

-963 ITVKILRE
+963 ITVKILRA

-1047 VIMFFGILSGNGG
+1047 LIMFFGILSGNGG
-1060 KIFSYYLLFLLV
+1060 KIFTYYLIFLLV
-1072 DASLAF
+1072 DASLAL

-1087 LVNLLYI
+1087 LSNLLYV

-1113 RRALKGEM
+1113 RKALKGEM
-1121 QTWGFL
+1121 QSWGFL

>member
-1 LKKIKIVENSRQIF
+1 MENSKQIF
-15 QTDNKKRWRNV
+15 QTNSKKRWKSV

-31 IFIFI
+31 VFIFI
-36 AVLLFLALGL
+36 GILLLLALGL
-46 MMKLDRSP
+46 MMTLDRSP

-62 KAVITASKPFLQENK
+62 KAVITANKPYLQENK
-77 ISKEYKGFRN
+77 ISKEYKGFRS
-87 FISEKTMHTNLAKI
+87 FISEKTIHTNLDKI
-101 EKARA
+101 QKARA
-106 ERFKNQNRNWAQ
+106 ERYKNQNRNWAQ

-137 SLKKNIKHIN
+137 SLKRNIRHVN

-156 DPKTGNL
+156 DPKTGDL

-179 VAAMPILSNNFQQEF
+179 VAAMPMLSNNSNQEF
-194 HSEGLGKVL
+194 HSEGLVKVL
-203 NNPQQ
+203 NDPQK
-208 RTKLIQKLAQQCL
+208 RTHLIQKITQQCQK
-221 TYHFKGINIDFE
+221 YHFKGINIDFE
-233 EMNLDS
+233 DMNLNS

-247 KELSDTF
+247 KELSETF
-254 KKNKLLVT
+254 KKNQLLVT
-262 MDVMT
+262 MDIMT

-273 IQKLNPYVDY
+273 IPRLDPYVDY
-283 FVLMAYDEYSADSD
+283 FVLMAYDEYSAGSD

-305 WVEAQTGKFLQKTS
+305 WIEEQTGKIVKQTS
-319 PNKIILGLG
+319 PQKIILGLG

-335 TNKEDNSSVTYMQAI
+335 SNKDDNTSVTYMQAI
-350 TKASASKAVINF
+350 TKASASKALIDFN
-362 DDNTFNL
+362 DNTFNL

-376 KNNTH
+376 KNLTH

-416 RIWNFYDK
+416 RVWNFYDK

-469 VEIDPKEK
+469 LEIDPKEK
-477 IITDENYLTYPSSY
+477 IITDENYVTYPSSY
-491 EVKKYGEAPQK
+491 EVKKYGSAPQK

-565 NVARVSPE
+565 NVAKVSPE

-585 IECITGHSTILFRAP
+585 IECVTGHSTILFRAP

-606 PTTSEEIVPVALAR
+606 PTTSEEIIPVALAR

-649 LAGVKAERGNII
+649 MAGVKHERGNII

-667 GETREETVKALKI
+667 GDTRAETVKALKI

-694 LATILHKNKAELMPA
+694 LTNILHKSRSELMPA
-709 VPKTRAYYVMQLNLV
+709 VPKTKSYYIMQLNLV
-724 LATIIYGI
+724 LATVIYGI

-744 GLGLIR
+744 VLGMIR
-750 LIIMLYWA
+750 LLLMAYWA
-758 FKERRKEKKLGEF
+758 FKERRKEKKLGGF
-771 PVLQSYPKVSIIV
+771 PVLESYPKVSIIV

-794 SSLHNL
+794 SSLQNL

-808 NIILVDDGSKDSTYK
+808 NIIMVDDGSKDSTYE
-823 KAKEVFSDHPKLKI
+823 KAVEAFPNHPNLKI
-837 FTKTNGGKATALN
+837 FTKSNGGKATALN
-850 FGIAQTDAEY
+850 FGISETDAEY
-860 VVCIDADTKLEQN
+860 VVCIDADTKLQQD
-873 AVKYLIA
+873 AVKYMIA
-880 RFLNSNAEEKIA
+880 RFLNSNPEEKIA

-897 VKVGNTV
+897 VKVGNRV

-909 WQSIEYT
+909 WQAIEYT

-925 YANINAIT
+925 YAHINAIT
-933 VIPGAIGAFRKSVID
+933 VIPGAIGAFKRSVII
-948 EVGGYSS
+948 EAGGYSS

-963 ITVKILRE
+963 ITVKILKA

-984 TEAPESVKQF
+984 TEAPETVKQF
-994 LKQRFRWTYGIM
+994 LKQRFRWIYGIM

-1038 IPFFSPLAD
+1038 IPFFSPMAD
-1047 VIMFFGILSGNGG
+1047 VIMFFGILSGNGD
-1060 KIFSYYLLFLLV
+1060 KIFTYYLIFLLV
-1072 DASLAF
+1072 DASLALV
-1078 IAFIMQREK
+1078 AFIVQREK
-1087 LVNLLYI
+1087 LINLLYI

-1101 RWLMYIVLFRSL
+1101 RWLMYIVLFKSL
-1113 RRALKGEM
+1113 RKALKGEM
-1121 QTWGFL
+1121 QSWGFL
-1127 KRTGNVKEIAAS
+1127 KRTGNVKEIATS

>member
-1 LKKIKIVENSRQIF
+1 MEKSRQIF
-15 QTDNKKRWRNV
+15 QTENKKRWRNV
-26 QWGSR
+26 KWSSR
-31 IFIFI
+31 VIIFVIL
-36 AVLLFLALGL
+36 LLFCALVL
-46 MMKLDRSP
+46 MMKMDKNP
-54 KIPFKEDY
+54 KLPFQEDY
-62 KAVITASKPFLQENK
+62 KAVITANKPYLQENR

-87 FISEKTMHTNLAKI
+87 FIRAKKMHTVEEKVAKS
-101 EKARA
+101 RA
-106 ERFKNQNRNWAQ
+106 ERIKNQSKSWNL
-118 FPGGIRSAFYV
+118 FPAGIRSAFYV

-137 SLKKNIKHIN
+137 SLRRNIKNLN
-147 LVFPEWFFL
+147 LVFPEWFFI
-156 DPKTGNL
+156 DPKTGDL
-163 KTNVDPEGYK
+163 KTNVDPEGFK

-179 VAAMPILSNNFQQEF
+179 VAVMPILSNNSNQEF
-194 HSEGLGKVL
+194 HSEGIGKVF
-203 NNPQQ
+203 NDPQK
-208 RTKLIQKLAQQCL
+208 RLALINKVAAQCL
-221 TYHFKGINIDFE
+221 KYHFKGINIDFE
-233 EMNLDS
+233 DLNLDNDQTLIDFMS
-239 DENLIAFM
+239 D
-247 KELSDTF
+247 LSSVF
-254 KKNKLLVT
+254 KKKNLLIT

-297 AGPVSSQK
+297 SGPISSQK
-305 WVEAQTGKFLQKTS
+305 WIEQQTDKMIEKTN
-319 PNKIILGLG
+319 PQKIILGLG

-335 TNKEDNSSVTYMQAI
+335 SNTDQNTSVTYMQAI
-350 TKASASKAVINF
+350 TKASASGATINF

-369 NYSYTDS
+369 NYSYNDNN
-376 KNNTH
+376 NNTH

-416 RIWNFYDK
+416 RIWHFYNK
-424 DLTFAGLSK
+424 DLTSNGLSTFNMK
-433 LNLKTLENVKGQT
+433 NLENVKGQT

-469 VEIDPKEK
+469 LEIDKNEN
-477 IITDENYLTYPSSY
+477 IITDENYLSYPSSY
-491 EVKKYGEAPQK
+491 EVKKYGAAPQK

-509 DGPDETYTPQV
+509 DGPDETYTPQI

-531 AFFLVGLNAEKN
+531 AFFLVGINAEKN

-565 NVARVSPE
+565 NIAKVDPQ

-606 PTTSEEIVPVALAR
+606 PTTPEEIIPVALAR
-620 QQNYLDIGENIDP
+620 KQNYLDIGENIDP
-633 EDWQPGI
+633 EDWEP
-640 KADEIVKRV
+640 
-649 LAGVKAERGNII
+649 GVKADQIVARVLDGIKKERGNII

-667 GETREETVKALKI
+667 GETRAETVKALNI
-680 LIPTLQKQG
+680 LIPMLQKQG

-694 LATILHKNKAELMPA
+694 LTSILHKSKNELMPA
-709 VPKTRAYYVMQLNLV
+709 VPKTKAYYIMQLNLL
-724 LATIIYGI
+724 LATVIYGV
-732 SHFLVALFTIFI
+732 SHFLVALFMIFI
-744 GLGLIR
+744 GLGIIR
-750 LIIMLYWA
+750 LILMMYWA
-758 FKERRKEKKLGEF
+758 VREHRKEKNLTNF
-771 PVLQSYPKVSIIV
+771 PELENYPKVSIIV

-794 SSLHNL
+794 SSLMNL
-800 LKQTYPNF
+800 LHQTYPDYDVVF
-808 NIILVDDGSKDSTYK
+808 VDDGSKDSTLEK
-823 KAKEVFSDHPKLKI
+823 VRQSFSGNEKLKI
-837 FTKTNGGKATALN
+837 LTKVNGGKATALN
-850 FGIAQTDAEY
+850 FGISQTDAEY
-860 VVCIDADTKLEQN
+860 VVCIDADTKLEKN

-880 RFLNSNAEEKIA
+880 RFINSENEENIA

-897 VKVGNTV
+897 VKVGNRV
-904 NWLTK
+904 NWLTR
-909 WQSIEYT
+909 WQAIEYT

-933 VIPGAIGAFRKSVID
+933 VIPGAIGAFKRSVID
-948 EVGGYSS
+948 EVNGYSS

-963 ITVKILRE
+963 LTVRILKKGYKI
-971 GYTVANENRAVAV
+971 ANENRAIAI
-984 TEAPESVKQF
+984 TEAPESVAQF

-1011 QRQTFLNP
+1011 QSETFLNP

-1038 IPFFSPLAD
+1038 IPMFSPLAD
-1047 VIMFFGILSGNGG
+1047 LIMFFGILSGNGH
-1060 KIFSYYLLFLLV
+1060 KIFIYYLIFLLV

-1078 IAFIMQREK
+1078 IAFAMQKEK
-1087 LVNLLYI
+1087 WTDLLYI

-1113 RRALKGEM
+1113 KHALKGEM

-1127 KRTGNVKEIAAS
+1127 KRTGNVKELTAVN

>member
-1 LKKIKIVENSRQIF
+1 MENSKQVF
-15 QTDNKKRWRNV
+15 QTTNKKRWRNV

-31 IFIFI
+31 VFIFI
-36 AVLLFLALGL
+36 GILLFLALAL
-46 MMKLDRSP
+46 MMKLDKSP
-54 KIPFKEDY
+54 KIPFHEDY
-62 KAVITASKPFLQENK
+62 KTIITAGKPYLQENR
-77 ISKEYKGFRN
+77 ISKEYKGFRS
-87 FISEKTMHTNLAKI
+87 FISEKTIHTSLSKI
-101 EKARA
+101 EKAKA
-106 ERFKNQNRNWAQ
+106 ERLKNQNKNWSQ

-137 SLKKNIKHIN
+137 SLKRNIKHIN

-156 DPKTGNL
+156 DPKTGDL
-163 KTNVDPEGYK
+163 KTNIDPEGYK

-179 VAAMPILSNNFQQEF
+179 VAAMPILSNNSDREF
-194 HSEGLGKVL
+194 RAEGLTKVL
-203 NNPQQ
+203 NDPLK
-208 RTKLIQKLAQQCL
+208 RTKLIRKLTEECVKF
-221 TYHFKGINIDFE
+221 HFKGINIDFE
-233 EMNLDS
+233 DMNLDS

-254 KKNKLLVT
+254 KQNKLLVT
-262 MDVMT
+262 MDIMT

-273 IQKLNPYVDY
+273 IQSLNPYVDY
-283 FVLMAYDEYSADSD
+283 FVLMAYDEYSASGD
-297 AGPVSSQK
+297 AGPISSQK
-305 WVEAQTGKFLQKTS
+305 WIEAQTGKILKKTTA
-319 PNKIILGLG
+319 NKIILGLG

-335 TNKEDNSSVTYMQAI
+335 SNPDDNVSVSYMQAI
-350 TKASASKAVINF
+350 TKASASKSVMNF

-369 NYSYTDS
+369 NYSYTDF

-416 RIWNFYDK
+416 RVWNFYDK
-424 DLTFAGLSK
+424 DLTFAGLPK
-433 LNLKTLENVKGQT
+433 LDLKKFENVKGQT

-477 IITDENYLTYPSSY
+477 IITDENYVTYPSSY
-491 EVKKYGEAPQK
+491 EVKKYGSAPQK

-520 LDILSKYHVPA
+520 LDVLSKYHVPA
-531 AFFLVGLNAEKN
+531 AFFLIGLNAERN

-565 NVARVSPE
+565 NVAKVSPE

-585 IECITGHSTILFRAP
+585 FECITGHSTILFRAP

-606 PTTSEEIVPVALAR
+606 PTTSEEIIPVALAR
-620 QQNYLDIGENIDP
+620 QQNYLDIGESIDP
-633 EDWQPGI
+633 EDWQPGV
-640 KADEIVKRV
+640 KSDEIVKRV
-649 LAGVKAERGNII
+649 LQGIKQERGNII

-667 GETREETVKALKI
+667 GDTREETVKALKI

-689 YHFTN
+689 YHFTT
-694 LATILHKNKAELMPA
+694 LASILHKSKNELMPE
-709 VPKTRAYYVMQLNLV
+709 VPKTKSYYIMQLNLV
-724 LATIIYGI
+724 LATVIYGI

-744 GLGLIR
+744 ILGLIR
-750 LIIMLYWA
+750 LLLMAYWA
-758 FKERRKEKKLGEF
+758 IKERKKEKVLSQF
-771 PVLQSYPKVSIIV
+771 PVLESYPKVSIIV
-784 PAYNEEVNIV
+784 PAYNEEVNII
-794 SSLHNL
+794 SSLTNL
-800 LKQTYPNF
+800 LNQSYPNF
-808 NIILVDDGSKDSTYK
+808 DVIMVDDGSKDLTYER
-823 KAKEVFSDHPKLKI
+823 AREAFSEHPKLKI
-837 FTKTNGGKATALN
+837 FTKSNGGKATALN
-850 FGIAQTDAEY
+850 FGISQTDAEY
-860 VVCIDADTKLEQN
+860 VVCIDADTKLQQD

-880 RFLNSNAEEKIA
+880 RFLNASPEEKIA

-897 VKVGNTV
+897 VKVGNQV
-904 NWLTK
+904 NWLTR
-909 WQSIEYT
+909 WQAIEYT

-933 VIPGAIGAFRKSVID
+933 VIPGAIGAFKKSVID

-963 ITVKILRE
+963 ITVKILKE
-971 GYTVANENRAVAV
+971 GYTVANENRSIAV
-984 TEAPESVKQF
+984 TEAPETVRQF

-1011 QRQTFLNP
+1011 QKQTFLNP

-1038 IPFFSPLAD
+1038 IPFFSPFAD
-1047 VIMFFGILSGNGG
+1047 VIMFFGILFGNGE
-1060 KIFSYYLLFLLV
+1060 KIFTYYLLFLLV
-1072 DASLAF
+1072 DASLA
-1078 IAFIMQREK
+1078 IVAFLMQREK
-1087 LVNLLYI
+1087 LVNLLYV

-1113 RRALKGEM
+1113 RKALKGEI
-1121 QTWGFL
+1121 QAWGFL
-1127 KRTGNVKEIAAS
+1127 KRTGNVKEVTTS

>member
-1 LKKIKIVENSRQIF
+1 MENSKQIF
-15 QTDNKKRWRNV
+15 QTDSTKRWRNV
-26 QWGSR
+26 KWGSR

-36 AVLLFLALGL
+36 ALLLFLALGL
-46 MMKLDRSP
+46 MMALNRNP
-54 KIPFKEDY
+54 GIPFKEDY
-62 KAVITASKPFLQENK
+62 KAVITAGKPYLQENK

-87 FISEKTMHTNLAKI
+87 FISEKSIHTNLSKI
-101 EKARA
+101 EKSRI
-106 ERFKNQNRNWAQ
+106 ERLKNQNRNWAEY
-118 FPGGIRSAFYV
+118 PAGIRSAFYV

-137 SLKKNIKHIN
+137 SLKRNIRHIN

-156 DPKTGNL
+156 DPKTGDL

-173 VIKRTG
+173 VIRRSG
-179 VAAMPILSNNFQQEF
+179 VSAMPILSNNYDREF
-194 HSEGLGKVL
+194 RSEGLGKVL
-203 NNPQQ
+203 KDPQKRSQ
-208 RTKLIQKLAQQCL
+208 LIRKITQQCIKF
-221 TYHFKGINIDFE
+221 HFKGINIDFE
-233 EMNLDS
+233 DMNLDS
-239 DENLIAFM
+239 DEYLIDFM
-247 KELSDTF
+247 KELSTNF
-254 KKNKLLVT
+254 KENNLLVT
-262 MDVMT
+262 MDIMA
-267 DNDDYN
+267 DNEDYN

-283 FVLMAYDEYSADSD
+283 FVLMAYDEYSAGSD
-297 AGPVSSQK
+297 AGPLSSQK
-305 WVEAQTGKFLQKTS
+305 WIEAQTDNLLKKTT
-319 PNKIILGLG
+319 PNKVILGLG

-335 TNKEDNSSVTYMQAI
+335 TNTDDNTSVTYMEAI
-350 TKASASKAVINF
+350 TKANASQAHINF

-376 KNNTH
+376 NRNVH

-396 FSSEYPLAGTALWRL
+396 FSSEYPLAGTAIWRL

-416 RIWNFYDK
+416 RIWNFYDR
-424 DLTFAGLSK
+424 DLTFNGLSK
-433 LNLKTLENVKGQT
+433 LNLKSLENVKGQT

-469 VEIDPKEK
+469 LEIDPKEK
-477 IITDENYLTYPSSY
+477 IITNENYIAYPSSY
-491 EVKKYGEAPQK
+491 EVKKYGRAPQK

-565 NVARVSPE
+565 NVAKVSPQ

-606 PTTSEEIVPVALAR
+606 PTTPEEIIPVALAR
-620 QQNYLDIGENIDP
+620 KQNYLDIGENIDP

-649 LAGVKAERGNII
+649 MAGIKQERGNII

-667 GETREETVKALKI
+667 GETRAETIKALKV
-680 LIPTLQKQG
+680 LIPALQKQG

-694 LATILHKNKAELMPA
+694 LATILHKNKSELMPG
-709 VPKTRAYYVMQLNLV
+709 VPKTKAYYVMQLNLV
-724 LATIIYGI
+724 LATVIYAI
-732 SHFLVALFTIFI
+732 SHFMVALFALFI
-744 GLGLIR
+744 VLGIIR
-750 LIIMLYWA
+750 LILMAYWA
-758 FKERRKEKKLGEF
+758 VKERKKEKKLDRLPE
-771 PVLQSYPKVSIIV
+771 LESYPKVSIIV

-800 LKQTYPNF
+800 LKQSYPNY
-808 NIILVDDGSKDSTYK
+808 NIIMVDDGSKDSTYEK
-823 KAKEVFSDHPKLKI
+823 VQAEFSHHPELKI
-837 FTKTNGGKATALN
+837 FTKSNGGKASALN
-850 FGIAQTDAEY
+850 FGIANTDAEY
-860 VVCIDADTKLEQN
+860 VVCIDADTKLQHN
-873 AVKYLIA
+873 AVEYLIA
-880 RFLNSNAEEKIA
+880 RFLNADPEEKVA

-897 VKVGNTV
+897 VKVGNKV
-904 NWLTK
+904 NWLTR

-925 YANINAIT
+925 YAHINAIT
-933 VIPGAIGAFRKSVID
+933 VIPGAIGAFKRSVID
-948 EVGGYSS
+948 KVGGYSS

-963 ITVKILRE
+963 LTVKILKE
-971 GYTVANENRAVAV
+971 GYTVANENRAVAI
-984 TEAPESVKQF
+984 TEVPETVNQF

-1011 QRQTFLNP
+1011 QKQTFLNP
-1019 KYKGLGLWAMPN
+1019 EYKGLGLWAMPN

-1038 IPFFSPLAD
+1038 IPFFSPFAD
-1047 VIMFFGILSGNGG
+1047 IIMFFGILSGNGE
-1060 KIFSYYLLFLLV
+1060 KILSYYLIFLLV
-1072 DASLAF
+1072 DASLALV
-1078 IAFIMQREK
+1078 AFIMQREK
-1087 LVNLLYI
+1087 LTDLLYI

-1113 RRALKGEM
+1113 RKALKGEM
-1121 QTWGFL
+1121 QSWGFL
-1127 KRTGNVKEIAAS
+1127 KRTGNVKEVATT